1 MEILKKQKGDCFSC
15 CKQIKTDRGMSVQIE
30 KMEMRMKKLWNDKKS
45 EGTGQIKDTKKI
57 FGKKKTN
64 KKEDVR
70 KENVKKDDEIFT
82 QQEMIREESDRV
94 IQGSEETKD
103 DEKTSLKNSDKKD
116 KRFVLRK
123 NKADKKQT
131 KNTNKKEVQ
140 KKEASFRGKKDRK
153 SNTVKNRL
161 MGQKTATKPKRKLRI
176 FNFSRRL
183 LAMSFLPM
191 IFTCIIVTSISSHTL
206 KSAME
211 SELENAMRIAAIS
224 IEETY
229 TNLYKGDYSQSLNGA
244 IKKGD
249 VEISGNYDLVDAM
262 SKETSFDITM
272 MFGNMRLLTTVKNE
286 SKARANG
293 TSTDEKVYARV
304 EKGEKVF
311 LRDFPVEDK
320 ICYVYYEPLK
330 NSDGSVFG
338 AVEVAEECSKVQK
351 TINKQVQQL
360 VLLSVL
366 IVIAVCAISLL
377 VSRRMVQKMMRIK
390 RFLDRIIEGKLDH
403 KVHQKTL
410 RSNDEIGDIY
420 RSCVE
425 LQETFRKMVGGI
437 KESGDSL
444 KISADELSDTAQRNT
459 AMAFEVRQSV
469 IAISERAKDQAE
481 STEDALGSVDTIN
494 VQMEQIL
501 VEVEAM
507 ARKAEEMSQ
516 KEKESEE
523 IIMDLSVSSDDTK
536 TSVLKAT
543 DQIALMYDAVNDIH
557 KAVELIQSI
566 ADETDLLSINAN
578 IEAARA
584 GEAGKGFAVVAD
596 QINKL
601 AIQSNHSS
609 MDIQKMLERV
619 TQITQSMV
627 DVMHEVSSNMDVQQ
641 EKLVMTRNA
650 YQVIADGVEQSRT
663 NMGNIRQKVVVLN
676 TSGADISDA
685 IGELSRSA
693 DDNAKTAADTMQTV
707 NDMSATMQQVQ
718 SSSKELM
725 TTAAELQET
734 LGSFR
739 M

>member
-1 MEILKKQKGDCFSC
+1 MSVRRKEMEKRMRKIWNNKKSENTDQPKKTKKLFGKKNDTKKAKTEVKTDIQEYEDIGETKRAVWESKTEKEDSEVIEESETEKENKENKVKTKKRITIKKNKAAKAEKKADKEPGQNIKRAKTGMIKSIVKSKKDNSQGRHQKILKKQKDTT
-15 CKQIKTDRGMSVQIE
+15 KQ
-30 KMEMRMKKLWNDKKS
+30 
-45 EGTGQIKDTKKI
+45 
-57 FGKKKTN
+57 
-64 KKEDVR
+64 
-70 KENVKKDDEIFT
+70 
-82 QQEMIREESDRV
+82 
-94 IQGSEETKD
+94 
-103 DEKTSLKNSDKKD
+103 
-116 KRFVLRK
+116 
-123 NKADKKQT
+123 
-131 KNTNKKEVQ
+131 
-140 KKEASFRGKKDRK
+140 
-153 SNTVKNRL
+153 
-161 MGQKTATKPKRKLRI
+161 KRKIRI

-191 IFTCIIVTSISSHTL
+191 IITCIIVTSISSHTL

-211 SELENAMRIAAIS
+211 SELKNAMRIAAVS

-229 TNLYKGDYSQSLNGA
+229 TNLYKGDYTQSLNGA

-262 SKETSFDITM
+262 GKKTSFDITM

-286 SKARANG
+286 SRARANG
-293 TSTDEKVYARV
+293 TSTDDKVYAKV
-304 EKGEKVF
+304 EKGQRVF
-311 LRDFPVEDK
+311 LSDFPVEDK

-338 AVEVAEECSKVQK
+338 AVEVAEECDKVQT
-351 TINKQVQQL
+351 TINKQVRQL
-360 VLLSVL
+360 VLLSIL
-366 IVIAVCAISLL
+366 IVVAVCAISLL
-377 VSRRMVQKMMRIK
+377 SSRQTVQKMLRIK

-410 RSNDEIGDIY
+410 KSNDEIGDIY

-437 KESGDSL
+437 KESSDSL
-444 KISADELSDTAQRNT
+444 KVSADELSDTAQKNT
-459 AMAFEVRQSV
+459 SMALKVHQSV
-469 IAISERAKDQAE
+469 LTISERAKDQAE

-507 ARKAEEMSQ
+507 AKKAEEMSR

-523 IIMDLSVSSDDTK
+523 IIAELSLSSDDTK

-543 DQIALMYDAVNDIH
+543 DQITLMYDAVNDIH

-601 AIQSNHSS
+601 AIQSNNSS

-627 DVMHEVSSNMDVQQ
+627 DVMNEVCSNMDVQQ
-641 EKLVMTRNA
+641 EKLVMTREV

-663 NMGNIRQKVVVLN
+663 NMGNIREKVVVLN
-676 TSGADISDA
+676 ASGSDISDA
-685 IGELSRSA
+685 VGELSSSA
-693 DDNAKTAADTMQTV
+693 DDNAQTASDTMGVV
-707 NDMSATMQQVQ
+707 NDMNATMQQVQ
-718 SSSKELM
+718 SSSEELM

-734 LGSFR
+734 LGRFR

>member
-1 MEILKKQKGDCFSC
+1 MEKRMRKIWNNKKLENTDQPKKTKKLFGKKNDTKKAKTEVKTDIQEYEDIGETKRAVWESKTEKEDSEVIEESETEKENKENKVKTKKRITIKKNKAAKAEKKADKEPGQNIKRAKTGMIKSIVKSKKDNSQGRHQKILKKQKDTT
-15 CKQIKTDRGMSVQIE
+15 KQ
-30 KMEMRMKKLWNDKKS
+30 
-45 EGTGQIKDTKKI
+45 
-57 FGKKKTN
+57 
-64 KKEDVR
+64 
-70 KENVKKDDEIFT
+70 
-82 QQEMIREESDRV
+82 
-94 IQGSEETKD
+94 
-103 DEKTSLKNSDKKD
+103 
-116 KRFVLRK
+116 
-123 NKADKKQT
+123 
-131 KNTNKKEVQ
+131 
-140 KKEASFRGKKDRK
+140 
-153 SNTVKNRL
+153 
-161 MGQKTATKPKRKLRI
+161 KRKIRI

-183 LAMSFLPM
+183 LAMSFMPM
-191 IFTCIIVTSISSHTL
+191 IITCIIVTSISSHTL

-211 SELENAMRIAAIS
+211 SELKNAMRIAAAS

-229 TNLYKGDYSQSLNGA
+229 TNLYKGDYTQSLNGA

-262 SKETSFDITM
+262 GKKTSFDITM

-286 SKARANG
+286 SRARANG
-293 TSTDEKVYARV
+293 TSTDDKVYAKV
-304 EKGEKVF
+304 EKGQRVF
-311 LRDFPVEDK
+311 LSDFPVEDK

-338 AVEVAEECSKVQK
+338 AVEVAEECDKVQK
-351 TINKQVQQL
+351 TINKQVRQL
-360 VLLSVL
+360 VLLSIL
-366 IVIAVCAISLL
+366 IVVTVCAISLL
-377 VSRRMVQKMMRIK
+377 SSRQMVQKMLRIK

-437 KESGDSL
+437 KESSDSL
-444 KISADELSDTAQRNT
+444 KVSADELSDTAQKNT
-459 AMAFEVRQSV
+459 SMALKVHQSV
-469 IAISERAKDQAE
+469 LTISERAKDQAE

-507 ARKAEEMSQ
+507 AKKAEEMSR

-523 IIMDLSVSSDDTK
+523 IIAELSLSSDDTK

-543 DQIALMYDAVNDIH
+543 DQITLMYDAVNDIH
-557 KAVELIQSI
+557 KAVELIRSI

-601 AIQSNHSS
+601 AIQSNNSS

-627 DVMHEVSSNMDVQQ
+627 DVMNEVCSNMDVQQ
-641 EKLVMTRNA
+641 EKLVMTREA

-663 NMGNIRQKVVVLN
+663 NMGNIREKVVVLN
-676 TSGADISDA
+676 ASGSDISDSV
-685 IGELSRSA
+685 GELSSSA
-693 DDNAKTAADTMQTV
+693 DDNAQTASDTMSVV
-707 NDMSATMQQVQ
+707 NDMNATMQQVQ
-718 SSSKELM
+718 SSSEELM

-734 LGSFR
+734 LGRFR

>member
-1 MEILKKQKGDCFSC
+1 MSVRRKEMEKRMRKIWNNKKSENTDQPKKTKKLFGKKNDTKKAKTEVKTDIQEYEDIGETKRAVWESKTEKEDSEVIEESEPEKENKENKVKTKKRITIKKNKAAKAEKKADKEPGQNIKRAKTGMIKSIVNSKKDNSQGRHQKILKKQKDTT
-15 CKQIKTDRGMSVQIE
+15 KQ
-30 KMEMRMKKLWNDKKS
+30 
-45 EGTGQIKDTKKI
+45 
-57 FGKKKTN
+57 
-64 KKEDVR
+64 
-70 KENVKKDDEIFT
+70 
-82 QQEMIREESDRV
+82 
-94 IQGSEETKD
+94 
-103 DEKTSLKNSDKKD
+103 
-116 KRFVLRK
+116 
-123 NKADKKQT
+123 
-131 KNTNKKEVQ
+131 
-140 KKEASFRGKKDRK
+140 
-153 SNTVKNRL
+153 
-161 MGQKTATKPKRKLRI
+161 KRKIRI

-191 IFTCIIVTSISSHTL
+191 IITCIIVTSISSHTL

-211 SELENAMRIAAIS
+211 SELKNAMRIAAVS

-229 TNLYKGDYSQSLNGA
+229 TNLYKGDYTQSLNGA

-262 SKETSFDITM
+262 GKKTSFDITM

-286 SKARANG
+286 SRARANG
-293 TSTDEKVYARV
+293 TSTDDKVYAKV
-304 EKGEKVF
+304 EKGQRVF
-311 LRDFPVEDK
+311 LSDFPVEDK

-338 AVEVAEECSKVQK
+338 AVEVAEECDKVQT
-351 TINKQVQQL
+351 TINKQVRQL
-360 VLLSVL
+360 VLLSIL
-366 IVIAVCAISLL
+366 IVVAVCAISLL
-377 VSRRMVQKMMRIK
+377 SSRQTVQKMLRIK

-437 KESGDSL
+437 KESSDSL
-444 KISADELSDTAQRNT
+444 KVSADELSDTAQKNT
-459 AMAFEVRQSV
+459 SMALKVHQSV
-469 IAISERAKDQAE
+469 LTISERAKDQAE

-507 ARKAEEMSQ
+507 AKKAEEMSR

-523 IIMDLSVSSDDTK
+523 IIAELSLSSDDTK

-543 DQIALMYDAVNDIH
+543 DQITLMYDAVNDIH

-601 AIQSNHSS
+601 AIQSNNSS

-627 DVMHEVSSNMDVQQ
+627 DVMNEVCSNMDVQQ
-641 EKLVMTRNA
+641 EKLVMTREV

-663 NMGNIRQKVVVLN
+663 NMGNIREKVVVLN
-676 TSGADISDA
+676 ASGSDISDA
-685 IGELSRSA
+685 VGELSSSA
-693 DDNAKTAADTMQTV
+693 DDNAQTASDTMGVV
-707 NDMSATMQQVQ
+707 NDMNATMQQVQ
-718 SSSKELM
+718 SSSEELM

-734 LGSFR
+734 LGRFR

>member
-1 MEILKKQKGDCFSC
+1 MEKRMRKIWNNKKSENTDQPKKTKKLFGKKNDTKKAKTEVKTDIQEYEDIGETKRAVWESKTEKEDSEVIEESETEKENKENKVKTKKRITIKKNKAAKAEKKADKEPGQNIKRAKTGMLKSIVKSKKDNSQGRHQKILKKQKDTT
-15 CKQIKTDRGMSVQIE
+15 KQ
-30 KMEMRMKKLWNDKKS
+30 
-45 EGTGQIKDTKKI
+45 
-57 FGKKKTN
+57 
-64 KKEDVR
+64 
-70 KENVKKDDEIFT
+70 
-82 QQEMIREESDRV
+82 
-94 IQGSEETKD
+94 
-103 DEKTSLKNSDKKD
+103 
-116 KRFVLRK
+116 
-123 NKADKKQT
+123 
-131 KNTNKKEVQ
+131 
-140 KKEASFRGKKDRK
+140 
-153 SNTVKNRL
+153 
-161 MGQKTATKPKRKLRI
+161 KRKIRI

-191 IFTCIIVTSISSHTL
+191 IITCIIVTSISSHTL

-211 SELENAMRIAAIS
+211 SELKNAMRIAAVS

-229 TNLYKGDYSQSLNGA
+229 TNLYKGDYTQSLNGA

-262 SKETSFDITM
+262 GKKTSFDITM

-286 SKARANG
+286 SRARANG
-293 TSTDEKVYARV
+293 TSTDDKVYAKV
-304 EKGEKVF
+304 EKGQRVF
-311 LRDFPVEDK
+311 LSDFPVEDK

-338 AVEVAEECSKVQK
+338 AVEVAEECDKVQT
-351 TINKQVQQL
+351 TINKQVRQL
-360 VLLSVL
+360 VLLSIL
-366 IVIAVCAISLL
+366 IVVAVCAISLL
-377 VSRRMVQKMMRIK
+377 SSRQTVQKMLRIK

-437 KESGDSL
+437 KESSDSL
-444 KISADELSDTAQRNT
+444 KVSADELSDTAQKNT
-459 AMAFEVRQSV
+459 SMALKVHQSV
-469 IAISERAKDQAE
+469 LTISERAKDQAE

-507 ARKAEEMSQ
+507 AKKAEEMSR

-523 IIMDLSVSSDDTK
+523 IIAELSLSSDDTK

-543 DQIALMYDAVNDIH
+543 DQITLMYDAVNDIH
-557 KAVELIQSI
+557 KAVELIRSI

-601 AIQSNHSS
+601 AIQSNNSS

-627 DVMHEVSSNMDVQQ
+627 DVMNEVCSNMDVQQ
-641 EKLVMTRNA
+641 EKLVMTREA

-663 NMGNIRQKVVVLN
+663 NMGNIREKVVVLN
-676 TSGADISDA
+676 ASGSDISDA
-685 IGELSRSA
+685 VGELSSSA
-693 DDNAKTAADTMQTV
+693 DDNAQTASDTMGVV
-707 NDMSATMQQVQ
+707 NDMNATMQQVQ
-718 SSSKELM
+718 SSSEELM

-734 LGSFR
+734 LGRFR

>member
-1 MEILKKQKGDCFSC
+1 MSVRRKEMEKRMRKIWNNKKSENTDQPKKTKKLFGKKNDTKKAKTEVKTDIQEYEDIGETKRAVWESKTEKEDSEVIEESETEKENKENKVKTKKRITIKKNKTAKAEKKADKEPGQNIKRAKTGMIKSIVKSKKDNSQGRHQKILKKQKDTT
-15 CKQIKTDRGMSVQIE
+15 KQ
-30 KMEMRMKKLWNDKKS
+30 
-45 EGTGQIKDTKKI
+45 
-57 FGKKKTN
+57 
-64 KKEDVR
+64 
-70 KENVKKDDEIFT
+70 
-82 QQEMIREESDRV
+82 
-94 IQGSEETKD
+94 
-103 DEKTSLKNSDKKD
+103 
-116 KRFVLRK
+116 
-123 NKADKKQT
+123 
-131 KNTNKKEVQ
+131 
-140 KKEASFRGKKDRK
+140 
-153 SNTVKNRL
+153 
-161 MGQKTATKPKRKLRI
+161 KRKIRI

-191 IFTCIIVTSISSHTL
+191 IITCIIVTSISSHTL

-211 SELENAMRIAAIS
+211 SELKNAMRIAAVS

-229 TNLYKGDYSQSLNGA
+229 TNLYKGDYTQSLNGA

-262 SKETSFDITM
+262 GKKTSFDITM

-286 SKARANG
+286 SRARANG
-293 TSTDEKVYARV
+293 TSTDDKVYAKV
-304 EKGEKVF
+304 EKGQRVF
-311 LRDFPVEDK
+311 LSDFPVEDK

-338 AVEVAEECSKVQK
+338 AVEVAEECDKVQT
-351 TINKQVQQL
+351 TINKQVRQL
-360 VLLSVL
+360 VLLSIL
-366 IVIAVCAISLL
+366 IVVAVCAISLL
-377 VSRRMVQKMMRIK
+377 SSRQTVQKMLRIK

-437 KESGDSL
+437 KESSDSL
-444 KISADELSDTAQRNT
+444 KVSADELSDTAQKNT
-459 AMAFEVRQSV
+459 SMALKVHQSV
-469 IAISERAKDQAE
+469 LTISERAKDQAE

-507 ARKAEEMSQ
+507 AKKAEEMSR

-523 IIMDLSVSSDDTK
+523 IIAELSLSSDDTK

-543 DQIALMYDAVNDIH
+543 GQITLMYDAVNDIH

-601 AIQSNHSS
+601 AIQSNNSS

-627 DVMHEVSSNMDVQQ
+627 DVMNEVCSNMDVQQ
-641 EKLVMTRNA
+641 EKLVMTREA
-650 YQVIADGVEQSRT
+650 YQIIADGVEQSRT
-663 NMGNIRQKVVVLN
+663 NMGNIREKVVVLN
-676 TSGADISDA
+676 ASGSDISDA
-685 IGELSRSA
+685 VGELSSSA
-693 DDNAKTAADTMQTV
+693 DDNAKTASDTMGVV
-707 NDMSATMQQVQ
+707 NDMNATMQQVQ
-718 SSSKELM
+718 SSSEELM

-734 LGSFR
+734 LGRFR

>member
-1 MEILKKQKGDCFSC
+1 MEKRMRKIWNNKKSENTDQPKKTKKLFGKKNDTKKAKTEVKTDIQEYEDIGETKRAVWESKTEKEDSEVIEESETEKENKENKVKTKKRITIKKNKTAKAEKKADKEPGQNIKRAKTGMIKSIVKSKKDNSQGRHQKILKKQKDTT
-15 CKQIKTDRGMSVQIE
+15 KQ
-30 KMEMRMKKLWNDKKS
+30 
-45 EGTGQIKDTKKI
+45 
-57 FGKKKTN
+57 
-64 KKEDVR
+64 
-70 KENVKKDDEIFT
+70 
-82 QQEMIREESDRV
+82 
-94 IQGSEETKD
+94 
-103 DEKTSLKNSDKKD
+103 
-116 KRFVLRK
+116 
-123 NKADKKQT
+123 
-131 KNTNKKEVQ
+131 
-140 KKEASFRGKKDRK
+140 
-153 SNTVKNRL
+153 
-161 MGQKTATKPKRKLRI
+161 KRKIRI

-191 IFTCIIVTSISSHTL
+191 IITCIIVTSISSHTL

-211 SELENAMRIAAIS
+211 SELKNAMRIAAVS

-229 TNLYKGDYSQSLNGA
+229 TNLYKGDYTQSLNGA

-262 SKETSFDITM
+262 GKKTSFDITM

-286 SKARANG
+286 SRARANG
-293 TSTDEKVYARV
+293 TSTDDKVYAKV
-304 EKGEKVF
+304 EKGQRVF
-311 LRDFPVEDK
+311 LSDFPVEDK

-338 AVEVAEECSKVQK
+338 AVEVAEECDKVQT
-351 TINKQVQQL
+351 TINKQVRQL
-360 VLLSVL
+360 VLLSIL
-366 IVIAVCAISLL
+366 IVVAVCAISLL
-377 VSRRMVQKMMRIK
+377 SSRQTVQKMLRIK

-437 KESGDSL
+437 KESSDSL
-444 KISADELSDTAQRNT
+444 KVSADELSDTAQKNT
-459 AMAFEVRQSV
+459 SMALKVHQSV
-469 IAISERAKDQAE
+469 LTISERAKDQAE

-507 ARKAEEMSQ
+507 AKKAEEMSR

-523 IIMDLSVSSDDTK
+523 IIAELSLSSDDTK

-543 DQIALMYDAVNDIH
+543 GQITLMYDAVNDIH

-601 AIQSNHSS
+601 AIQSNNSS

-627 DVMHEVSSNMDVQQ
+627 DVMNEVCSNMDVQQ
-641 EKLVMTRNA
+641 EKLVMTREA
-650 YQVIADGVEQSRT
+650 YQIIADGVEQSRT
-663 NMGNIRQKVVVLN
+663 NMGNIREKVVVLN
-676 TSGADISDA
+676 ASGSDISDA
-685 IGELSRSA
+685 VGELSSSA
-693 DDNAKTAADTMQTV
+693 DDNAQTASDTMSVV
-707 NDMSATMQQVQ
+707 NDMNATMQQVQ
-718 SSSKELM
+718 SSSEELM

-734 LGSFR
+734 LGKFR

>member
-1 MEILKKQKGDCFSC
+1 MGTSVRRKEMEKRMRKIWNNKKSENTDQPKKTKKLFGKKNDTKKAKTEVKTDIQKYEDIGETKRAVWESKTEKEDSEVIEESETEKENKENKVKTKKRITIKKNKDAKAEKKADKEPGQNIKRAKTGMIKSIVKSKKDNSQGRHQKILKKQKDTT
-15 CKQIKTDRGMSVQIE
+15 KQ
-30 KMEMRMKKLWNDKKS
+30 
-45 EGTGQIKDTKKI
+45 
-57 FGKKKTN
+57 
-64 KKEDVR
+64 
-70 KENVKKDDEIFT
+70 
-82 QQEMIREESDRV
+82 
-94 IQGSEETKD
+94 
-103 DEKTSLKNSDKKD
+103 
-116 KRFVLRK
+116 
-123 NKADKKQT
+123 
-131 KNTNKKEVQ
+131 
-140 KKEASFRGKKDRK
+140 
-153 SNTVKNRL
+153 
-161 MGQKTATKPKRKLRI
+161 KRKIRI

-191 IFTCIIVTSISSHTL
+191 IITCIIVTSISSHTL

-211 SELENAMRIAAIS
+211 SELKNAMRIAAAS

-229 TNLYKGDYSQSLNGA
+229 TNLYKGDYTQSLNGA

-262 SKETSFDITM
+262 GKKTSFDITM

-286 SKARANG
+286 SRARANG
-293 TSTDEKVYARV
+293 TSTDDKVYAKV
-304 EKGEKVF
+304 EKGQRVF
-311 LRDFPVEDK
+311 LSDFPVEDK

-338 AVEVAEECSKVQK
+338 AVEVAEECDKVQK
-351 TINKQVQQL
+351 TINKQVRQL
-360 VLLSVL
+360 VLLSIL
-366 IVIAVCAISLL
+366 IVVTVCAISLL
-377 VSRRMVQKMMRIK
+377 SARQMVQKMLRIK

-437 KESGDSL
+437 KESSDSL
-444 KISADELSDTAQRNT
+444 KVSADELSDTAQKNT
-459 AMAFEVRQSV
+459 SMALKVHQSV
-469 IAISERAKDQAE
+469 LTISERAKDQAE

-507 ARKAEEMSQ
+507 AKKAEEMSR

-523 IIMDLSVSSDDTK
+523 IIAELSLSSDDTK

-543 DQIALMYDAVNDIH
+543 DQITLMYDAVNDIH

-601 AIQSNHSS
+601 AIQSNNSS

-627 DVMHEVSSNMDVQQ
+627 DVMNEVCSNMDVQQ
-641 EKLVMTRNA
+641 EKLVMTREA

-663 NMGNIRQKVVVLN
+663 NMGNIREKVVVLN
-676 TSGADISDA
+676 ASGSDISDSV
-685 IGELSRSA
+685 GELSSSA
-693 DDNAKTAADTMQTV
+693 DDNAQTASDTMSVV
-707 NDMSATMQQVQ
+707 NDMNATMQQVQ
-718 SSSKELM
+718 SSSEELM

-734 LGSFR
+734 LGRFR

>member
-1 MEILKKQKGDCFSC
+1 MEKRMRKIWNNKKSENTDQPKKLFGKKNDTKKAKTEVKTDIQEYEDIGETKRAVWESKTEKEDSEVIEESETEKENKENKVKTKKRITIKKNKAAKAEKKADKEPGQNIKRAKTGMIKSIVKSKKDNSQGRHQKILKKQKDTT
-15 CKQIKTDRGMSVQIE
+15 KQ
-30 KMEMRMKKLWNDKKS
+30 
-45 EGTGQIKDTKKI
+45 
-57 FGKKKTN
+57 
-64 KKEDVR
+64 
-70 KENVKKDDEIFT
+70 
-82 QQEMIREESDRV
+82 
-94 IQGSEETKD
+94 
-103 DEKTSLKNSDKKD
+103 
-116 KRFVLRK
+116 
-123 NKADKKQT
+123 
-131 KNTNKKEVQ
+131 
-140 KKEASFRGKKDRK
+140 
-153 SNTVKNRL
+153 
-161 MGQKTATKPKRKLRI
+161 KRKIRI

-191 IFTCIIVTSISSHTL
+191 IITCIIVTSISSHTL

-211 SELENAMRIAAIS
+211 SELKNAMRIAAVS

-229 TNLYKGDYSQSLNGA
+229 TNLYKGDYTQSLNGA

-262 SKETSFDITM
+262 GKKTSFDITM

-286 SKARANG
+286 SRARANG
-293 TSTDEKVYARV
+293 TSTDDKVYAKV
-304 EKGEKVF
+304 EKGQRVF
-311 LRDFPVEDK
+311 LSDFPVEDK

-338 AVEVAEECSKVQK
+338 AVEVAEECDKVQT
-351 TINKQVQQL
+351 TINKQVRQL
-360 VLLSVL
+360 VLLSIL
-366 IVIAVCAISLL
+366 IVVAVCAISLL
-377 VSRRMVQKMMRIK
+377 SSRQTVQKMLRIK

-437 KESGDSL
+437 KESSDSL
-444 KISADELSDTAQRNT
+444 KVSADELSDTAQKNT
-459 AMAFEVRQSV
+459 SMALKVHQSV
-469 IAISERAKDQAE
+469 LTISERAKDQAE

-507 ARKAEEMSQ
+507 AKKAEEMSR

-523 IIMDLSVSSDDTK
+523 IIAELSLSSDDTK

-543 DQIALMYDAVNDIH
+543 DQITLMYDAVNDIH

-601 AIQSNHSS
+601 AIQSNNSS

-627 DVMHEVSSNMDVQQ
+627 DVMNEVCSNMDVQQ
-641 EKLVMTRNA
+641 EKLVMTREV

-663 NMGNIRQKVVVLN
+663 NMGNIREKVVVLN
-676 TSGADISDA
+676 ASGSDISDA
-685 IGELSRSA
+685 VGELSSSA
-693 DDNAKTAADTMQTV
+693 DDNAQTASDTMGVV
-707 NDMSATMQQVQ
+707 NDMNATMQQVQ
-718 SSSKELM
+718 SSSEELM

-734 LGSFR
+734 LGRFR

>member
-1 MEILKKQKGDCFSC
+1 MEKRMRKIWNNKKSENTDQPKKTKKLFGKKNDTKKAKTEVKTDIQECEDIGETKRAVWESKTEKEDSEVIEERETEKENKENKVKTKKRITVKKNKAAKAEKKADKEPGQNIKRAKTGMIKSIVKSKKDNSQGRHQKILKKQKDTT
-15 CKQIKTDRGMSVQIE
+15 KQ
-30 KMEMRMKKLWNDKKS
+30 
-45 EGTGQIKDTKKI
+45 
-57 FGKKKTN
+57 
-64 KKEDVR
+64 
-70 KENVKKDDEIFT
+70 
-82 QQEMIREESDRV
+82 
-94 IQGSEETKD
+94 
-103 DEKTSLKNSDKKD
+103 
-116 KRFVLRK
+116 
-123 NKADKKQT
+123 
-131 KNTNKKEVQ
+131 
-140 KKEASFRGKKDRK
+140 
-153 SNTVKNRL
+153 
-161 MGQKTATKPKRKLRI
+161 KRKIRI

-191 IFTCIIVTSISSHTL
+191 IITCIIVTSISSHTL

-211 SELENAMRIAAIS
+211 SELKNAMRIAAAS

-229 TNLYKGDYSQSLNGA
+229 TNLYKGDYTQSLNGA

-262 SKETSFDITM
+262 GKKTSFDITM

-286 SKARANG
+286 SRARANG
-293 TSTDEKVYARV
+293 TSTDDKVYAKV
-304 EKGEKVF
+304 EKGQRVF
-311 LRDFPVEDK
+311 LSDFPVEDK

-338 AVEVAEECSKVQK
+338 AVEVAEECDKVQK
-351 TINKQVQQL
+351 TINKQVRQL
-360 VLLSVL
+360 VLLSIL
-366 IVIAVCAISLL
+366 IVVTVCAISLL
-377 VSRRMVQKMMRIK
+377 SSRQMVQKMLRIK

-437 KESGDSL
+437 KESSDSL
-444 KISADELSDTAQRNT
+444 KVSADELSDTAQKNT
-459 AMAFEVRQSV
+459 SMALKVHQSV
-469 IAISERAKDQAE
+469 LTISERAKDQAE

-507 ARKAEEMSQ
+507 AKKAEEMSR

-523 IIMDLSVSSDDTK
+523 IIAELSLSSDDTK

-543 DQIALMYDAVNDIH
+543 DQITLMYDAVNDIH
-557 KAVELIQSI
+557 KAVELIRSI

-601 AIQSNHSS
+601 AIQSNNSS

-627 DVMHEVSSNMDVQQ
+627 DVMNEVCSNMDVQQ
-641 EKLVMTRNA
+641 EKLVMTREA

-663 NMGNIRQKVVVLN
+663 NMGNIREKVVVLN
-676 TSGADISDA
+676 ASGSDISDSV
-685 IGELSRSA
+685 GELSSSA
-693 DDNAKTAADTMQTV
+693 DDNAQTASDTMSVV
-707 NDMSATMQQVQ
+707 NDMNATMQQVQ
-718 SSSKELM
+718 SSSEELM

-734 LGSFR
+734 LGRFR

>member
-1 MEILKKQKGDCFSC
+1 MEKRMRKIWNNKKSENTDQPKKTKKLFGKKNDTKKAKTEVKTDIQEYEDIGETKRAVWESKTEKEDSEVIEESETEKENKENKVKTKKRITIKKNKAAKAEKKADKEPGQNIKRAKTGMIKSIVKSKKDNSQGRHQKILKKQKDTT
-15 CKQIKTDRGMSVQIE
+15 KQ
-30 KMEMRMKKLWNDKKS
+30 
-45 EGTGQIKDTKKI
+45 
-57 FGKKKTN
+57 
-64 KKEDVR
+64 
-70 KENVKKDDEIFT
+70 
-82 QQEMIREESDRV
+82 
-94 IQGSEETKD
+94 
-103 DEKTSLKNSDKKD
+103 
-116 KRFVLRK
+116 
-123 NKADKKQT
+123 
-131 KNTNKKEVQ
+131 
-140 KKEASFRGKKDRK
+140 
-153 SNTVKNRL
+153 
-161 MGQKTATKPKRKLRI
+161 KRKIRI

-191 IFTCIIVTSISSHTL
+191 IITCIIVTSISSHTL

-211 SELENAMRIAAIS
+211 SELKNAMRIAAVS

-229 TNLYKGDYSQSLNGA
+229 TNLYKGDYTQSLNGA

-262 SKETSFDITM
+262 GKKTSFDITM

-286 SKARANG
+286 SRARANG
-293 TSTDEKVYARV
+293 TSTDDKVYAKV
-304 EKGEKVF
+304 EKGQRVF
-311 LRDFPVEDK
+311 LSDFPVEDK

-338 AVEVAEECSKVQK
+338 AVEVAEECDKVQK
-351 TINKQVQQL
+351 TINKQVRQL
-360 VLLSVL
+360 VLLSIL
-366 IVIAVCAISLL
+366 IVVTVCAISLL
-377 VSRRMVQKMMRIK
+377 SSRQMVQKMLRIK

-437 KESGDSL
+437 KESSDSL
-444 KISADELSDTAQRNT
+444 KVSADELSDTAQKNT
-459 AMAFEVRQSV
+459 SMALKVHQSV
-469 IAISERAKDQAE
+469 LTISERAKDQAE

-507 ARKAEEMSQ
+507 AKKAEEMSR

-523 IIMDLSVSSDDTK
+523 IIAELSLSSDDTK

-543 DQIALMYDAVNDIH
+543 DQITLMYDAVNDIH
-557 KAVELIQSI
+557 KAVELIRSI

-601 AIQSNHSS
+601 AIQSDNSS

-627 DVMHEVSSNMDVQQ
+627 DVMNEVCSNMDVQQ
-641 EKLVMTRNA
+641 EKLVMTREA

-663 NMGNIRQKVVVLN
+663 NMGNIRKKVVVLN
-676 TSGADISDA
+676 ASGSDISDA
-685 IGELSRSA
+685 VGELSSSA
-693 DDNAKTAADTMQTV
+693 DDNAQTASDTMSVV
-707 NDMSATMQQVQ
+707 NDMNATMQQVQ
-718 SSSKELM
+718 SSSEELM

-734 LGSFR
+734 LGRFR

>member
-1 MEILKKQKGDCFSC
+1 MEKLMRKIWNNKKSENTDQPKKTKKLFGKKNDTKKAKTEVKTDIQEYEDIGETKRAVWESKTEKEDSGVIEESETEKENKENKVKTKKRITIKKNKAAKAEKKADKEPGQNIKRAKTGMIKSIVKSKKDNSQGRHQKILKKQKDTT
-15 CKQIKTDRGMSVQIE
+15 KQ
-30 KMEMRMKKLWNDKKS
+30 
-45 EGTGQIKDTKKI
+45 
-57 FGKKKTN
+57 
-64 KKEDVR
+64 
-70 KENVKKDDEIFT
+70 
-82 QQEMIREESDRV
+82 
-94 IQGSEETKD
+94 
-103 DEKTSLKNSDKKD
+103 
-116 KRFVLRK
+116 
-123 NKADKKQT
+123 
-131 KNTNKKEVQ
+131 
-140 KKEASFRGKKDRK
+140 
-153 SNTVKNRL
+153 
-161 MGQKTATKPKRKLRI
+161 KRKIRI

-191 IFTCIIVTSISSHTL
+191 IITCIIVTSISSHTL

-211 SELENAMRIAAIS
+211 SELKNAMRIAAVS

-229 TNLYKGDYSQSLNGA
+229 TNLYKGDYTQSLNGA

-262 SKETSFDITM
+262 GKKTSFDITM

-286 SKARANG
+286 SRARANG
-293 TSTDEKVYARV
+293 TSTDDKVYAKV
-304 EKGEKVF
+304 EKGQRVF
-311 LRDFPVEDK
+311 LSDFPVEDK

-338 AVEVAEECSKVQK
+338 AVEVAEECDKVQK
-351 TINKQVQQL
+351 TINKQVRQL
-360 VLLSVL
+360 VLLSIL
-366 IVIAVCAISLL
+366 IVVTVCAISLL
-377 VSRRMVQKMMRIK
+377 SSRQMVQKMLRIK

-437 KESGDSL
+437 KESSDSL
-444 KISADELSDTAQRNT
+444 KVSADELSDTAQKNT
-459 AMAFEVRQSV
+459 SMALKVHQSV
-469 IAISERAKDQAE
+469 LTISERAKDQAE

-507 ARKAEEMSQ
+507 AKKAEEMSR

-523 IIMDLSVSSDDTK
+523 IIAELSLSSDDTK

-543 DQIALMYDAVNDIH
+543 DQITLMYDAVNDIH
-557 KAVELIQSI
+557 KAVELIRSI

-601 AIQSNHSS
+601 AIQSNNSS

-627 DVMHEVSSNMDVQQ
+627 DVMNEVCSNMDVQQ
-641 EKLVMTRNA
+641 EKLVMTREA

-663 NMGNIRQKVVVLN
+663 NMGNIREKVVVLN
-676 TSGADISDA
+676 ASGSDISDSV
-685 IGELSRSA
+685 GELSSSA
-693 DDNAKTAADTMQTV
+693 DDNAQTASDTMSVV
-707 NDMSATMQQVQ
+707 NDMNATMQQVQ
-718 SSSKELM
+718 SSSEELM

-734 LGSFR
+734 LGRFR

>member
-1 MEILKKQKGDCFSC
+1 MEKRMRKIWNNKKSENTDQPKKTKKLFGKKNDTKKAKTEVKTDIQEYEDIGETKRAVWESKTEKEDSGVIEESETEKENKENKVKTKKRITIKKNKAAKAEKKADKEPGQNIKRAKTGMIKSIVKSKKDNSQGRHQKILKKQKDTT
-15 CKQIKTDRGMSVQIE
+15 KQ
-30 KMEMRMKKLWNDKKS
+30 
-45 EGTGQIKDTKKI
+45 
-57 FGKKKTN
+57 
-64 KKEDVR
+64 
-70 KENVKKDDEIFT
+70 
-82 QQEMIREESDRV
+82 
-94 IQGSEETKD
+94 
-103 DEKTSLKNSDKKD
+103 
-116 KRFVLRK
+116 
-123 NKADKKQT
+123 
-131 KNTNKKEVQ
+131 
-140 KKEASFRGKKDRK
+140 
-153 SNTVKNRL
+153 
-161 MGQKTATKPKRKLRI
+161 KRKIRI

-191 IFTCIIVTSISSHTL
+191 IITCIIVTSISSHTL

-211 SELENAMRIAAIS
+211 SELKNAMRIAAVS

-229 TNLYKGDYSQSLNGA
+229 TNLYKGDYTQSLNGA

-262 SKETSFDITM
+262 GKKTSFDITM

-286 SKARANG
+286 SRARANG
-293 TSTDEKVYARV
+293 TSTDDKVYAKV
-304 EKGEKVF
+304 EKGQRVF
-311 LRDFPVEDK
+311 LSDFPVEDK

-338 AVEVAEECSKVQK
+338 AVEVAEECDKVQK
-351 TINKQVQQL
+351 TINKQVRQL
-360 VLLSVL
+360 VLLSIL
-366 IVIAVCAISLL
+366 IVVTVCAISLL
-377 VSRRMVQKMMRIK
+377 SSRQMVQKMLRIK

-437 KESGDSL
+437 KESSDSL
-444 KISADELSDTAQRNT
+444 KVSADELSDTAQKNT
-459 AMAFEVRQSV
+459 SMALKVHQSV
-469 IAISERAKDQAE
+469 LTISERAKDQAE

-507 ARKAEEMSQ
+507 AKKAEEMSR

-523 IIMDLSVSSDDTK
+523 IIAELSLSSDDTK

-543 DQIALMYDAVNDIH
+543 DQITLMYDAVNDIH
-557 KAVELIQSI
+557 KAVELIRSI

-601 AIQSNHSS
+601 AIQSDNSS

-627 DVMHEVSSNMDVQQ
+627 DVMNEVCSNMDVQQ
-641 EKLVMTRNA
+641 EKLVMTREA

-663 NMGNIRQKVVVLN
+663 NMGNIRKKVVVLN
-676 TSGADISDA
+676 ASGSDISDVV
-685 IGELSRSA
+685 GELSSSA
-693 DDNAKTAADTMQTV
+693 DDNAQTASDTMSVV
-707 NDMSATMQQVQ
+707 NDMNATMQQVQ
-718 SSSKELM
+718 SSSEELM

-734 LGSFR
+734 LGRFR

>member
-1 MEILKKQKGDCFSC
+1 MWESKTEKEDSEVIEESETEKENKENKVKTKKRITIKKNKTAKAEKKADKEPGQNIKRAKTGMIKSIVKSKKDNSQGRHQKILKKQKDTT
-15 CKQIKTDRGMSVQIE
+15 KQ
-30 KMEMRMKKLWNDKKS
+30 
-45 EGTGQIKDTKKI
+45 
-57 FGKKKTN
+57 
-64 KKEDVR
+64 
-70 KENVKKDDEIFT
+70 
-82 QQEMIREESDRV
+82 
-94 IQGSEETKD
+94 
-103 DEKTSLKNSDKKD
+103 
-116 KRFVLRK
+116 
-123 NKADKKQT
+123 
-131 KNTNKKEVQ
+131 
-140 KKEASFRGKKDRK
+140 
-153 SNTVKNRL
+153 
-161 MGQKTATKPKRKLRI
+161 KRKIRI

-191 IFTCIIVTSISSHTL
+191 IITCIIVTSISSHTL

-211 SELENAMRIAAIS
+211 SELKNAMRIAAVS

-229 TNLYKGDYSQSLNGA
+229 TNLYKGDYTQSLNGA

-262 SKETSFDITM
+262 GKKTSFDITM

-286 SKARANG
+286 SRARANG
-293 TSTDEKVYARV
+293 TSTDDKVYAKV
-304 EKGEKVF
+304 EKGQRVF
-311 LRDFPVEDK
+311 LSDFPVEDK

-338 AVEVAEECSKVQK
+338 AVEVAEECDKVQT
-351 TINKQVQQL
+351 TINKQVRQL
-360 VLLSVL
+360 VLLSIL
-366 IVIAVCAISLL
+366 IVVAVCAISLL
-377 VSRRMVQKMMRIK
+377 SSRQTVQKMLRIK

-437 KESGDSL
+437 KESSDSL
-444 KISADELSDTAQRNT
+444 KVSADELSDTAQKNT
-459 AMAFEVRQSV
+459 SMALKVHQSV
-469 IAISERAKDQAE
+469 LTISERAKDQAE

-507 ARKAEEMSQ
+507 AKKAEEMSR

-523 IIMDLSVSSDDTK
+523 IIAELSLSSDDTK

-543 DQIALMYDAVNDIH
+543 DQITLMYDAVNDIH

-601 AIQSNHSS
+601 AIQSNNSS

-627 DVMHEVSSNMDVQQ
+627 DVMNEVCSNMDVQQ
-641 EKLVMTRNA
+641 EKLVMTREA
-650 YQVIADGVEQSRT
+650 YQIIADGVEQSRT
-663 NMGNIRQKVVVLN
+663 NMGNIREKVVVLN
-676 TSGADISDA
+676 ASGSDISDA
-685 IGELSRSA
+685 VGELSSSA
-693 DDNAKTAADTMQTV
+693 DDNAQTASDTMSVV
-707 NDMSATMQQVQ
+707 NDMNATMQQVQ
-718 SSSKELM
+718 SSSEELM

-734 LGSFR
+734 LGKFR

>member
-1 MEILKKQKGDCFSC
+1 MEKLMRKIWNNKKSENTDQPKKTKKLFGKKNDTKKAKTEVKTDIQEYEDIGETKRAVWESKTEKEDSGVIEESETEKENKENKVKTKKRITIKKNKAAKAEKKADKEPGQNIKRAKTGMIKSIVKSKKDNSQGRHQKILKKQKDTT
-15 CKQIKTDRGMSVQIE
+15 KQ
-30 KMEMRMKKLWNDKKS
+30 
-45 EGTGQIKDTKKI
+45 
-57 FGKKKTN
+57 
-64 KKEDVR
+64 
-70 KENVKKDDEIFT
+70 
-82 QQEMIREESDRV
+82 
-94 IQGSEETKD
+94 
-103 DEKTSLKNSDKKD
+103 
-116 KRFVLRK
+116 
-123 NKADKKQT
+123 
-131 KNTNKKEVQ
+131 
-140 KKEASFRGKKDRK
+140 
-153 SNTVKNRL
+153 
-161 MGQKTATKPKRKLRI
+161 KRKIRI

-191 IFTCIIVTSISSHTL
+191 IITCIIVTSISSHTL

-211 SELENAMRIAAIS
+211 SELKNAMRIAAVS

-229 TNLYKGDYSQSLNGA
+229 TNLYKGDYTQSLNGA

-262 SKETSFDITM
+262 GKKTSFDITM

-286 SKARANG
+286 SRARANG
-293 TSTDEKVYARV
+293 TSTDDKVYAKV
-304 EKGEKVF
+304 EKGQRVF
-311 LRDFPVEDK
+311 LSDFPVEDK

-338 AVEVAEECSKVQK
+338 AVEVAEECDKVQT
-351 TINKQVQQL
+351 TINKQVRQL
-360 VLLSVL
+360 VLLSIL
-366 IVIAVCAISLL
+366 IVVTVCAISLL
-377 VSRRMVQKMMRIK
+377 SSRQTVQKMLRIK

-437 KESGDSL
+437 KESSDSL
-444 KISADELSDTAQRNT
+444 KVSADELSDTAQKNT
-459 AMAFEVRQSV
+459 SMALKVHQSV
-469 IAISERAKDQAE
+469 LTISERAKDQAE

-507 ARKAEEMSQ
+507 AKKAEEMSR

-523 IIMDLSVSSDDTK
+523 IIAELSLSSDDTK

-543 DQIALMYDAVNDIH
+543 DQITLMYDAVNDIH

-601 AIQSNHSS
+601 AIQSNNSS

-627 DVMHEVSSNMDVQQ
+627 DVMNEVCSNMDVQQ
-641 EKLVMTRNA
+641 EKLVMTREA

-663 NMGNIRQKVVVLN
+663 NMGNIREKVVVLN
-676 TSGADISDA
+676 ASGSDISDA
-685 IGELSRSA
+685 VGELSSSA
-693 DDNAKTAADTMQTV
+693 DDNAQTASDTMGVV
-707 NDMSATMQQVQ
+707 NDMNATMQQVQ
-718 SSSKELM
+718 SSSEELM

-734 LGSFR
+734 LGRFR

>member
-1 MEILKKQKGDCFSC
+1 MWESKTEKEDSEVIEERETEKENKENKVKTKKRITIKKNKAAKAEKKADKEPGQNIKRAKTGMIKSIVKSKKDNSQGRHQKILKKQKDTT
-15 CKQIKTDRGMSVQIE
+15 KQ
-30 KMEMRMKKLWNDKKS
+30 
-45 EGTGQIKDTKKI
+45 
-57 FGKKKTN
+57 
-64 KKEDVR
+64 
-70 KENVKKDDEIFT
+70 
-82 QQEMIREESDRV
+82 
-94 IQGSEETKD
+94 
-103 DEKTSLKNSDKKD
+103 
-116 KRFVLRK
+116 
-123 NKADKKQT
+123 
-131 KNTNKKEVQ
+131 
-140 KKEASFRGKKDRK
+140 
-153 SNTVKNRL
+153 
-161 MGQKTATKPKRKLRI
+161 KRKIRI

-191 IFTCIIVTSISSHTL
+191 IITCIIVTSISSHTL

-211 SELENAMRIAAIS
+211 SELKNAMRIAAAS

-229 TNLYKGDYSQSLNGA
+229 TNLYKGDYTQSLNGA

-262 SKETSFDITM
+262 GKKTSFDITM

-286 SKARANG
+286 SRARANG
-293 TSTDEKVYARV
+293 TSTDDKVYAKV
-304 EKGEKVF
+304 EKGQRVF
-311 LRDFPVEDK
+311 LSDFPVEDK

-338 AVEVAEECSKVQK
+338 AVEVAEECDKVQK
-351 TINKQVQQL
+351 TINKQVRQL
-360 VLLSVL
+360 VLLSIL
-366 IVIAVCAISLL
+366 IVVTVCAISLL
-377 VSRRMVQKMMRIK
+377 SSRQMVQKMLRIK

-437 KESGDSL
+437 KESSDSL
-444 KISADELSDTAQRNT
+444 KVSADELSDTAQKNT
-459 AMAFEVRQSV
+459 SMALKVHQSV
-469 IAISERAKDQAE
+469 LTISERAKDQAE

-507 ARKAEEMSQ
+507 AKKAEEMSR

-523 IIMDLSVSSDDTK
+523 IIAELSLSSDDTK

-543 DQIALMYDAVNDIH
+543 DQITLMYDAVNDIH
-557 KAVELIQSI
+557 KAVELIRSI

-601 AIQSNHSS
+601 AIQSNNSS

-627 DVMHEVSSNMDVQQ
+627 DVMNEVCSNMDVQQ
-641 EKLVMTRNA
+641 EKLVMTREA

-663 NMGNIRQKVVVLN
+663 NMGNIREKVVVLN
-676 TSGADISDA
+676 ASGSDISDSV
-685 IGELSRSA
+685 GKLSSSA
-693 DDNAKTAADTMQTV
+693 DDNAQTASDTMSVV
-707 NDMSATMQQVQ
+707 NDMNATMQQVQ
-718 SSSKELM
+718 SSSEELM

-734 LGSFR
+734 LGRFR

>member
-1 MEILKKQKGDCFSC
+1 MEKRMRKIWNNKKSENTDQPKKTKKLFGKKNDTKKAKTEVKTDIQEYEDIGETKRTVWESKTEKEDSEVIEESETEKENKENNVKTEKRITIKKNKAAKAEKKADKEPGQNIKRAKTGMIKSIVKSKKDNSQGRHQKILKKQKDTT
-15 CKQIKTDRGMSVQIE
+15 KQ
-30 KMEMRMKKLWNDKKS
+30 
-45 EGTGQIKDTKKI
+45 
-57 FGKKKTN
+57 
-64 KKEDVR
+64 
-70 KENVKKDDEIFT
+70 
-82 QQEMIREESDRV
+82 
-94 IQGSEETKD
+94 
-103 DEKTSLKNSDKKD
+103 
-116 KRFVLRK
+116 
-123 NKADKKQT
+123 
-131 KNTNKKEVQ
+131 
-140 KKEASFRGKKDRK
+140 
-153 SNTVKNRL
+153 
-161 MGQKTATKPKRKLRI
+161 KRKIRI

-191 IFTCIIVTSISSHTL
+191 IITCIIVTSISSHTL

-211 SELENAMRIAAIS
+211 SELKNAMRIAAVS

-229 TNLYKGDYSQSLNGA
+229 TNLYKGDYTQSLNGA

-262 SKETSFDITM
+262 GKKTSFDITM

-286 SKARANG
+286 SRARANG
-293 TSTDEKVYARV
+293 TSTDDKVYAKV
-304 EKGEKVF
+304 EKGQRVF
-311 LRDFPVEDK
+311 LSDFPVEDK

-338 AVEVAEECSKVQK
+338 AVEVAEECDKVQT
-351 TINKQVQQL
+351 TINKQVRQL
-360 VLLSVL
+360 VLLSIL
-366 IVIAVCAISLL
+366 IVVTVCAISLL
-377 VSRRMVQKMMRIK
+377 SSRQMVQKMLRIK

-437 KESGDSL
+437 KESSDSL
-444 KISADELSDTAQRNT
+444 KVSADELSDTAQKNT
-459 AMAFEVRQSV
+459 SMALKVHQSV
-469 IAISERAKDQAE
+469 LTISERAKDQAE

-507 ARKAEEMSQ
+507 AKKAEEMSR

-523 IIMDLSVSSDDTK
+523 IIAELSLSSDDTK

-543 DQIALMYDAVNDIH
+543 DQITLMYDAVNDIH
-557 KAVELIQSI
+557 KAVELIRSI

-601 AIQSNHSS
+601 AIQSNNSS

-627 DVMHEVSSNMDVQQ
+627 DVMNEVCSNMDVQQ
-641 EKLVMTRNA
+641 EKLVMTREA

-663 NMGNIRQKVVVLN
+663 NMGNIREKVVVLN
-676 TSGADISDA
+676 ASGSDISDA
-685 IGELSRSA
+685 VGELSSSA
-693 DDNAKTAADTMQTV
+693 DDNAQTASDTMSVV
-707 NDMSATMQQVQ
+707 NDMNATMQQVQ
-718 SSSKELM
+718 SSSEELM

-734 LGSFR
+734 LGRFR

>member
-1 MEILKKQKGDCFSC
+1 MWESKTEKEDSEVIEERETEKENKENKVKTKKRITIKKNKAAKAEKKADKEPGQNIKRAKTGMIKSIVKSKKDNSQGRHQKILKKQKDTT
-15 CKQIKTDRGMSVQIE
+15 KQ
-30 KMEMRMKKLWNDKKS
+30 
-45 EGTGQIKDTKKI
+45 
-57 FGKKKTN
+57 
-64 KKEDVR
+64 
-70 KENVKKDDEIFT
+70 
-82 QQEMIREESDRV
+82 
-94 IQGSEETKD
+94 
-103 DEKTSLKNSDKKD
+103 
-116 KRFVLRK
+116 
-123 NKADKKQT
+123 
-131 KNTNKKEVQ
+131 
-140 KKEASFRGKKDRK
+140 
-153 SNTVKNRL
+153 
-161 MGQKTATKPKRKLRI
+161 KRKIRI

-191 IFTCIIVTSISSHTL
+191 IITCIIVTSISSHTL

-211 SELENAMRIAAIS
+211 SELKNAMRIAAAS

-229 TNLYKGDYSQSLNGA
+229 TNLYKGDYTQSLNGA

-262 SKETSFDITM
+262 GKKTSFDITM

-286 SKARANG
+286 SRARANG
-293 TSTDEKVYARV
+293 TSTDDKVYAKV
-304 EKGEKVF
+304 EKGQRVF
-311 LRDFPVEDK
+311 LSDFPVEDK

-338 AVEVAEECSKVQK
+338 AVEVAEECDKVQK
-351 TINKQVQQL
+351 TINKQVRQL
-360 VLLSVL
+360 VLLSIL
-366 IVIAVCAISLL
+366 IVVTVCAISLL
-377 VSRRMVQKMMRIK
+377 SSRQMVQKMLRIK

-437 KESGDSL
+437 KESSDSL
-444 KISADELSDTAQRNT
+444 KVSADELSDTAQKNT
-459 AMAFEVRQSV
+459 SMALKVHQSV
-469 IAISERAKDQAE
+469 LTISERAKDQAE

-507 ARKAEEMSQ
+507 AKKAEEMSR

-523 IIMDLSVSSDDTK
+523 IIAELSLSSDDTK

-543 DQIALMYDAVNDIH
+543 DQITLMYDAVNDIH
-557 KAVELIQSI
+557 KAVELIRSI

-601 AIQSNHSS
+601 AIQSNNSS

-627 DVMHEVSSNMDVQQ
+627 DVMNEVCSNMDVQQ
-641 EKLVMTRNA
+641 EKLVMTREA

-663 NMGNIRQKVVVLN
+663 NMGNIREKVVVLN
-676 TSGADISDA
+676 ASGSDISDSV
-685 IGELSRSA
+685 GELSSSA
-693 DDNAKTAADTMQTV
+693 DDNAQTASDTMSVV
-707 NDMSATMQQVQ
+707 NDMNATMQQVQ
-718 SSSKELM
+718 SSSEELM

-734 LGSFR
+734 LGRFR

>member
-1 MEILKKQKGDCFSC
+1 MEKRMRKIWNNKKSENTDQPKKTKKLFGKKNDTKKAKTEVKTDIQKYEDIGETKRAVWESKTEKEDSEVIEESETEKENKENKVKTKKRITIKKNKDAKAEKKADKEPGQNIKRAKTGMIKSIVKSKKDNSQGRHQKILKKQKDTT
-15 CKQIKTDRGMSVQIE
+15 KQ
-30 KMEMRMKKLWNDKKS
+30 
-45 EGTGQIKDTKKI
+45 
-57 FGKKKTN
+57 
-64 KKEDVR
+64 
-70 KENVKKDDEIFT
+70 
-82 QQEMIREESDRV
+82 
-94 IQGSEETKD
+94 
-103 DEKTSLKNSDKKD
+103 
-116 KRFVLRK
+116 
-123 NKADKKQT
+123 
-131 KNTNKKEVQ
+131 
-140 KKEASFRGKKDRK
+140 
-153 SNTVKNRL
+153 
-161 MGQKTATKPKRKLRI
+161 KRKIRI

-191 IFTCIIVTSISSHTL
+191 IITCIIVTSISSHTL

-211 SELENAMRIAAIS
+211 SELKNAMRIAAAS

-229 TNLYKGDYSQSLNGA
+229 TNLYKGDYTQSLNGA

-262 SKETSFDITM
+262 GKKTSFDITM

-286 SKARANG
+286 SRARANG
-293 TSTDEKVYARV
+293 TSTDDKVYAKV
-304 EKGEKVF
+304 EKGQRVF
-311 LRDFPVEDK
+311 LSDFPVEDK

-338 AVEVAEECSKVQK
+338 AVEVAEECDKVQK
-351 TINKQVQQL
+351 TINKQVRQL
-360 VLLSVL
+360 VLLSIL
-366 IVIAVCAISLL
+366 IVVTVCAISLL
-377 VSRRMVQKMMRIK
+377 SSRQMVQKMLRIK
-390 RFLDRIIEGKLDH
+390 RFLDRIIDGKLDH

-437 KESGDSL
+437 KESSDSL
-444 KISADELSDTAQRNT
+444 KVSADELSDTAQKNT
-459 AMAFEVRQSV
+459 SMALKVHQSV
-469 IAISERAKDQAE
+469 LTISERAKDQAE

-507 ARKAEEMSQ
+507 AKKAEEMSR

-523 IIMDLSVSSDDTK
+523 IIAELSLSSDDTK

-543 DQIALMYDAVNDIH
+543 DQITLMYDAVNDIH
-557 KAVELIQSI
+557 KAVELIRSI

-601 AIQSNHSS
+601 AIQSNNSS

-627 DVMHEVSSNMDVQQ
+627 DVMNEVCSNMDVQQ
-641 EKLVMTRNA
+641 EKLVMTREA

-663 NMGNIRQKVVVLN
+663 NMGNIREKVVVLN
-676 TSGADISDA
+676 ASGSDISDSV
-685 IGELSRSA
+685 GKLSSSA
-693 DDNAKTAADTMQTV
+693 DDNAQTASDTMSVV
-707 NDMSATMQQVQ
+707 NDMNATMQQVQ
-718 SSSKELM
+718 SSSEELM

-734 LGSFR
+734 LGRFR

>member
-1 MEILKKQKGDCFSC
+1 MWESKTEKEDSEVIEESETEKENKENKAKTKKRITIKKNKTAKAEKKADKEPGQNIKRAKTGMIKSIVKSKKDNSQGRHQKILKKQKDTT
-15 CKQIKTDRGMSVQIE
+15 KQ
-30 KMEMRMKKLWNDKKS
+30 
-45 EGTGQIKDTKKI
+45 
-57 FGKKKTN
+57 
-64 KKEDVR
+64 
-70 KENVKKDDEIFT
+70 
-82 QQEMIREESDRV
+82 
-94 IQGSEETKD
+94 
-103 DEKTSLKNSDKKD
+103 
-116 KRFVLRK
+116 
-123 NKADKKQT
+123 
-131 KNTNKKEVQ
+131 
-140 KKEASFRGKKDRK
+140 
-153 SNTVKNRL
+153 
-161 MGQKTATKPKRKLRI
+161 KRKIRI

-183 LAMSFLPM
+183 LTMSFLPM
-191 IFTCIIVTSISSHTL
+191 IITCIIVTSISSHTL

-211 SELENAMRIAAIS
+211 SELKNAMRIAAVS

-229 TNLYKGDYSQSLNGA
+229 TNLYKGDYTQSLNGA

-262 SKETSFDITM
+262 GKKTSFDITM

-286 SKARANG
+286 SRARANG
-293 TSTDEKVYARV
+293 TSTDDKVYAKV
-304 EKGEKVF
+304 EKGQRVF
-311 LRDFPVEDK
+311 LSDFPVEDK

-338 AVEVAEECSKVQK
+338 AVEVAEECDKVQT
-351 TINKQVQQL
+351 TINKQVRQL
-360 VLLSVL
+360 VLLSIL
-366 IVIAVCAISLL
+366 IVVAVCAISLL
-377 VSRRMVQKMMRIK
+377 SSRQTVQKMLRIK

-437 KESGDSL
+437 KESSDSL
-444 KISADELSDTAQRNT
+444 KVSADELSDTAQKNT
-459 AMAFEVRQSV
+459 SMALKVHQSV
-469 IAISERAKDQAE
+469 LTISERAKDQAE

-507 ARKAEEMSQ
+507 AKKAEEMSR

-523 IIMDLSVSSDDTK
+523 IIAELSLSSDDTK

-543 DQIALMYDAVNDIH
+543 DQITLMYDAVNDIH

-601 AIQSNHSS
+601 AIQSNNSS

-627 DVMHEVSSNMDVQQ
+627 DVMNEVCSNMDVQQ
-641 EKLVMTRNA
+641 EKLVMTREA
-650 YQVIADGVEQSRT
+650 YQIIADGVEQSRT
-663 NMGNIRQKVVVLN
+663 NMGNIREKVVVLN
-676 TSGADISDA
+676 ASGSDISDA
-685 IGELSRSA
+685 VGELSSSA
-693 DDNAKTAADTMQTV
+693 DDNAQTASDTMGVV
-707 NDMSATMQQVQ
+707 NDMNATMQQVQ
-718 SSSKELM
+718 SSSEELM

-734 LGSFR
+734 LGRFR

>member
-1 MEILKKQKGDCFSC
+1 MEKRMRKIWNNKKSENTDQPKKLFGKKNDTKKAKTEVKTDIQEYEDIGETKRAVWESKTEKEDSEVIQERETEKENKENKVKTKKRITIKKNKAAKAGKKAAKEPGQNIKRAKTGMIKSIVKSKKDNSQGRHQNILKKQKDTT
-15 CKQIKTDRGMSVQIE
+15 KQ
-30 KMEMRMKKLWNDKKS
+30 
-45 EGTGQIKDTKKI
+45 
-57 FGKKKTN
+57 
-64 KKEDVR
+64 
-70 KENVKKDDEIFT
+70 
-82 QQEMIREESDRV
+82 
-94 IQGSEETKD
+94 
-103 DEKTSLKNSDKKD
+103 
-116 KRFVLRK
+116 
-123 NKADKKQT
+123 
-131 KNTNKKEVQ
+131 
-140 KKEASFRGKKDRK
+140 
-153 SNTVKNRL
+153 
-161 MGQKTATKPKRKLRI
+161 KRKIRI

-191 IFTCIIVTSISSHTL
+191 IITCIIVTSISSHTL

-211 SELENAMRIAAIS
+211 SELKNAMRIAAVS

-229 TNLYKGDYSQSLNGA
+229 TNLYKGDYTQSLNGA

-262 SKETSFDITM
+262 GKETSFDITM

-286 SKARANG
+286 SQARANG
-293 TSTDEKVYARV
+293 TSTDDKVYAKV
-304 EKGEKVF
+304 EKGQRVF
-311 LRDFPVEDK
+311 LSDFPVEDK

-338 AVEVAEECSKVQK
+338 AVEVAEECDKVQK
-351 TINKQVQQL
+351 TINKQVRQL
-360 VLLSVL
+360 VLLSIL
-366 IVIAVCAISLL
+366 IVVTVCAISLL
-377 VSRRMVQKMMRIK
+377 SSRQMVQKMLRIK

-437 KESGDSL
+437 KESSDSL
-444 KISADELSDTAQRNT
+444 KVSADELSDTAQKNT
-459 AMAFEVRQSV
+459 SMALKVHQSV
-469 IAISERAKDQAE
+469 LTISERAKDQAE

-507 ARKAEEMSQ
+507 AKKAEEMSR

-523 IIMDLSVSSDDTK
+523 IIAELSLSSDDTK

-543 DQIALMYDAVNDIH
+543 DQITLMYDAVNDIH

-601 AIQSNHSS
+601 AVQSNNSS

-627 DVMHEVSSNMDVQQ
+627 DVMNEVCSNMDVQQ
-641 EKLVMTRNA
+641 EKLVMTREA

-663 NMGNIRQKVVVLN
+663 NMGNIREKVVVLN
-676 TSGADISDA
+676 ASGSDISDSV
-685 IGELSRSA
+685 GELSSSA
-693 DDNAKTAADTMQTV
+693 DDNAQTASDTMSVV
-707 NDMSATMQQVQ
+707 NDMNATMQQVQ
-718 SSSKELM
+718 SSSEELM

-734 LGSFR
+734 LGRFR

>member
-1 MEILKKQKGDCFSC
+1 MSVRRKEMEKRMRKIWNNKKSENTDQPKKTKKLFGKKNDTKKAKTEVKTDIQEYEDIGETKRAVWESKTEKEDSEVIEESETEKENKENKVKTKKRITIKKNKAAKAEKKADKEPGQNIKRAKTGMIKSIVKSKKDNSQGRHQKILKKQKDTT
-15 CKQIKTDRGMSVQIE
+15 KQ
-30 KMEMRMKKLWNDKKS
+30 
-45 EGTGQIKDTKKI
+45 
-57 FGKKKTN
+57 
-64 KKEDVR
+64 
-70 KENVKKDDEIFT
+70 
-82 QQEMIREESDRV
+82 
-94 IQGSEETKD
+94 
-103 DEKTSLKNSDKKD
+103 
-116 KRFVLRK
+116 
-123 NKADKKQT
+123 
-131 KNTNKKEVQ
+131 
-140 KKEASFRGKKDRK
+140 
-153 SNTVKNRL
+153 
-161 MGQKTATKPKRKLRI
+161 KRKIRI

-191 IFTCIIVTSISSHTL
+191 IITCIIVTSISSHTL

-211 SELENAMRIAAIS
+211 SELKNAMRIAAVS

-229 TNLYKGDYSQSLNGA
+229 TNLYKGDYTQSLNGA

-262 SKETSFDITM
+262 GKKTSFDITM

-286 SKARANG
+286 SRARANG
-293 TSTDEKVYARV
+293 TSTDDKVYAKV
-304 EKGEKVF
+304 EKGQRVF
-311 LRDFPVEDK
+311 LSDFPVEDK

-338 AVEVAEECSKVQK
+338 AVEVAEECDKVQK
-351 TINKQVQQL
+351 TINKQVRQL
-360 VLLSVL
+360 VLLSIL
-366 IVIAVCAISLL
+366 IVVTVCAISLL
-377 VSRRMVQKMMRIK
+377 SSRQMVQKMLRIK

-437 KESGDSL
+437 KESSDSL
-444 KISADELSDTAQRNT
+444 KVSADELSDTAQKNT
-459 AMAFEVRQSV
+459 SMALKVHQSV
-469 IAISERAKDQAE
+469 LTISERAKDQAE

-507 ARKAEEMSQ
+507 AKKAEEMSR

-523 IIMDLSVSSDDTK
+523 IIAELSLSSDDTK

-543 DQIALMYDAVNDIH
+543 DQITLMYDAVNDIH
-557 KAVELIQSI
+557 KAVELIRSI

-601 AIQSNHSS
+601 AIQSDNSS

-627 DVMHEVSSNMDVQQ
+627 DVMNEVCSNMDVQQ
-641 EKLVMTRNA
+641 EKLVMTREA

-663 NMGNIRQKVVVLN
+663 NMGNIRKKVVVLN
-676 TSGADISDA
+676 ASGSDISDVV
-685 IGELSRSA
+685 GELSSSA
-693 DDNAKTAADTMQTV
+693 DDNAQTASDTMSVV
-707 NDMSATMQQVQ
+707 NDMNATMQQVQ
-718 SSSKELM
+718 SSSEELM

-734 LGSFR
+734 LGRFR

>member
-1 MEILKKQKGDCFSC
+1 MGTSVRRKEMEKRMRKIWNNKKSENTDQPKKTKKLFGKKNDTKKAKTEVKTDIQKYEDIGETKRAVWESKTEKEDSEVIEESETEKENKENKVKTKKRITIKKNKDAKAEKKADKEPGQNIKRAKTGMIKSIVKSKKDNSQGRHQKILKKQKDTT
-15 CKQIKTDRGMSVQIE
+15 KQ
-30 KMEMRMKKLWNDKKS
+30 
-45 EGTGQIKDTKKI
+45 
-57 FGKKKTN
+57 
-64 KKEDVR
+64 
-70 KENVKKDDEIFT
+70 
-82 QQEMIREESDRV
+82 
-94 IQGSEETKD
+94 
-103 DEKTSLKNSDKKD
+103 
-116 KRFVLRK
+116 
-123 NKADKKQT
+123 
-131 KNTNKKEVQ
+131 
-140 KKEASFRGKKDRK
+140 
-153 SNTVKNRL
+153 
-161 MGQKTATKPKRKLRI
+161 KRKIRI

-191 IFTCIIVTSISSHTL
+191 IITCIIVTSISSHTL

-211 SELENAMRIAAIS
+211 SELKNAMRIAAAS

-229 TNLYKGDYSQSLNGA
+229 TNLYKGDYTQSLNGA

-262 SKETSFDITM
+262 GKKTSFDITM

-286 SKARANG
+286 SRARANG
-293 TSTDEKVYARV
+293 TSTDDKVYAKV
-304 EKGEKVF
+304 EKGQRVF
-311 LRDFPVEDK
+311 LSDFPVEDK

-338 AVEVAEECSKVQK
+338 AVEVAEECDKVQK
-351 TINKQVQQL
+351 TINKQVRQL
-360 VLLSVL
+360 VLLSIL
-366 IVIAVCAISLL
+366 IVVTVCAISLL
-377 VSRRMVQKMMRIK
+377 SSRQMVQKMLRIK
-390 RFLDRIIEGKLDH
+390 RFLDRIIDGKLDH

-437 KESGDSL
+437 KESSDSL
-444 KISADELSDTAQRNT
+444 KVSADELSDTAQKNT
-459 AMAFEVRQSV
+459 SMALKVHQSV
-469 IAISERAKDQAE
+469 LTISERAKDQAE

-507 ARKAEEMSQ
+507 AKKAEEMSR

-523 IIMDLSVSSDDTK
+523 IIAELSLSSDDTK

-543 DQIALMYDAVNDIH
+543 DQITLMYDAVNDIH
-557 KAVELIQSI
+557 KAVELIRSI

-601 AIQSNHSS
+601 AIQSNNSS

-627 DVMHEVSSNMDVQQ
+627 DVMNEVCSNMDVQQ
-641 EKLVMTRNA
+641 EKLVMTREA

-663 NMGNIRQKVVVLN
+663 NMGNIREKVVVLN
-676 TSGADISDA
+676 ASGSDISDSV
-685 IGELSRSA
+685 GELSSSA
-693 DDNAKTAADTMQTV
+693 DDNAQTASDTMSVV
-707 NDMSATMQQVQ
+707 NDMNATMQQVQ
-718 SSSKELM
+718 SSSEELM

-734 LGSFR
+734 LGRFR

>member
-1 MEILKKQKGDCFSC
+1 MEKRMRKIWNNKKSENTDQPKKTKKLFGKKNDTKKAKTEVKTDIQKYEDIGETKRAVWESKTEKEDSEVIEESETEKENKENKVKTKKRITIKKNKDAKAEKKADKEPGQNIKRAKTGMIKSIVKSKKDNSQGRHQKILKKQKDTT
-15 CKQIKTDRGMSVQIE
+15 KQ
-30 KMEMRMKKLWNDKKS
+30 
-45 EGTGQIKDTKKI
+45 
-57 FGKKKTN
+57 
-64 KKEDVR
+64 
-70 KENVKKDDEIFT
+70 
-82 QQEMIREESDRV
+82 
-94 IQGSEETKD
+94 
-103 DEKTSLKNSDKKD
+103 
-116 KRFVLRK
+116 
-123 NKADKKQT
+123 
-131 KNTNKKEVQ
+131 
-140 KKEASFRGKKDRK
+140 
-153 SNTVKNRL
+153 
-161 MGQKTATKPKRKLRI
+161 KRKIRI

-191 IFTCIIVTSISSHTL
+191 IITCIIVTSISSHTL

-211 SELENAMRIAAIS
+211 SELKNAMRIAAAS

-229 TNLYKGDYSQSLNGA
+229 TNLYKGDYTQSLNGA

-262 SKETSFDITM
+262 GKKTSFDITM

-286 SKARANG
+286 SRARANG
-293 TSTDEKVYARV
+293 TSTDDKVYAKV
-304 EKGEKVF
+304 EKGQRVF
-311 LRDFPVEDK
+311 LSDFPVEDK

-338 AVEVAEECSKVQK
+338 AVEVAEECDKVQK
-351 TINKQVQQL
+351 TINKQVRQL
-360 VLLSVL
+360 VLLSIL
-366 IVIAVCAISLL
+366 IVVTVCAISLL
-377 VSRRMVQKMMRIK
+377 SSRQMVQKMLRIK
-390 RFLDRIIEGKLDH
+390 RFLDRIIDGKLDH

-437 KESGDSL
+437 KESSDSL
-444 KISADELSDTAQRNT
+444 KVSADELSDTAQKNT
-459 AMAFEVRQSV
+459 SMALKVHQSV
-469 IAISERAKDQAE
+469 LTISERAKDQAE

-507 ARKAEEMSQ
+507 AKKAEEMSR

-523 IIMDLSVSSDDTK
+523 IIAELSLSSDDTK

-543 DQIALMYDAVNDIH
+543 DQITLMYDAVNDIH
-557 KAVELIQSI
+557 KAVELIRSI

-601 AIQSNHSS
+601 AIQSNNSS

-627 DVMHEVSSNMDVQQ
+627 DVMNEVCSNMDVQQ
-641 EKLVMTRNA
+641 EKLVMTREA

-663 NMGNIRQKVVVLN
+663 NMGNIREKVVVLN
-676 TSGADISDA
+676 ASGSDISDSV
-685 IGELSRSA
+685 GELSSSA
-693 DDNAKTAADTMQTV
+693 DDNAQTASDTMSVV
-707 NDMSATMQQVQ
+707 NDMNATMQQVQ
-718 SSSKELM
+718 SSSEELM

-734 LGSFR
+734 LGRFR

>member
-1 MEILKKQKGDCFSC
+1 MEKRMRKIWNNKKSENTDQPKKTKKLFGKKNDTKKAKTEVKTDIQEYEDIGETKRAVWESKTEKEDSEVIEESETEKENKENKVKTKKRITIKKNKAAKAEKKADKEPGQNIKRAKTGMLKSIVKSKKDNSQGRHQKILKKQKDTT
-15 CKQIKTDRGMSVQIE
+15 KQ
-30 KMEMRMKKLWNDKKS
+30 
-45 EGTGQIKDTKKI
+45 
-57 FGKKKTN
+57 
-64 KKEDVR
+64 
-70 KENVKKDDEIFT
+70 
-82 QQEMIREESDRV
+82 
-94 IQGSEETKD
+94 
-103 DEKTSLKNSDKKD
+103 
-116 KRFVLRK
+116 
-123 NKADKKQT
+123 
-131 KNTNKKEVQ
+131 
-140 KKEASFRGKKDRK
+140 
-153 SNTVKNRL
+153 
-161 MGQKTATKPKRKLRI
+161 KRKIRI

-191 IFTCIIVTSISSHTL
+191 IITCIIVTSISSHTL

-211 SELENAMRIAAIS
+211 SELKNAMRIAAVS

-229 TNLYKGDYSQSLNGA
+229 TNLYKGDYTQSLNGA

-262 SKETSFDITM
+262 GKKTSFDITM

-286 SKARANG
+286 SRARANG
-293 TSTDEKVYARV
+293 TSTDDKVYAKV
-304 EKGEKVF
+304 EKGQRVF
-311 LRDFPVEDK
+311 LSDFPVEDK

-338 AVEVAEECSKVQK
+338 AVEVAEECDKVQT
-351 TINKQVQQL
+351 TINKQVRQL
-360 VLLSVL
+360 VLLSIL
-366 IVIAVCAISLL
+366 IVVAVCAISLL
-377 VSRRMVQKMMRIK
+377 SSRQTVQKMLRIK

-437 KESGDSL
+437 KESSDSL
-444 KISADELSDTAQRNT
+444 KVSADELSDTAQKNT
-459 AMAFEVRQSV
+459 SMALKVHQSV
-469 IAISERAKDQAE
+469 LTISERAKDQAE

-507 ARKAEEMSQ
+507 AKKAEEMSR

-523 IIMDLSVSSDDTK
+523 IIAELSLSSDDTK

-543 DQIALMYDAVNDIH
+543 DQITLMYDAVNDIH

-601 AIQSNHSS
+601 AIQSNNSS

-627 DVMHEVSSNMDVQQ
+627 DVMNEVCSNMDVQQ
-641 EKLVMTRNA
+641 EKLVMTREV

-663 NMGNIRQKVVVLN
+663 NMGNIREKVVVLN
-676 TSGADISDA
+676 ASGSDISDA
-685 IGELSRSA
+685 VGELSSSA
-693 DDNAKTAADTMQTV
+693 DDNAQTASDTMGVV
-707 NDMSATMQQVQ
+707 NDMNATMQQVQ
-718 SSSKELM
+718 SSSEELM

-734 LGSFR
+734 LGRFR

>member
-1 MEILKKQKGDCFSC
+1 MEKRMRKIWNNKKSENTDQPKKTKKLFGKKNDTKKAKTEVKTDIQEYEDIGETKRAVWESKTEKEDSEVIEESETEKENKENKVKTKKRITIKKNKTAKAEKKADKEPGQNIKRAKTGMIKSIVKSKKDNSQGRHQKILKKQKDTT
-15 CKQIKTDRGMSVQIE
+15 KQ
-30 KMEMRMKKLWNDKKS
+30 
-45 EGTGQIKDTKKI
+45 
-57 FGKKKTN
+57 
-64 KKEDVR
+64 
-70 KENVKKDDEIFT
+70 
-82 QQEMIREESDRV
+82 
-94 IQGSEETKD
+94 
-103 DEKTSLKNSDKKD
+103 
-116 KRFVLRK
+116 
-123 NKADKKQT
+123 
-131 KNTNKKEVQ
+131 
-140 KKEASFRGKKDRK
+140 
-153 SNTVKNRL
+153 
-161 MGQKTATKPKRKLRI
+161 KRKIRI

-191 IFTCIIVTSISSHTL
+191 IITCIIVTSISSHTL

-211 SELENAMRIAAIS
+211 SELKNAMRIAAVS

-229 TNLYKGDYSQSLNGA
+229 TNLYKGDYTQSLNGA

-262 SKETSFDITM
+262 GKKTSFDITM

-286 SKARANG
+286 SRARANG
-293 TSTDEKVYARV
+293 TSTDDKVYAKV
-304 EKGEKVF
+304 EKGQRVF
-311 LRDFPVEDK
+311 LSDFPVEDK

-338 AVEVAEECSKVQK
+338 AVEVAEECDKVQT
-351 TINKQVQQL
+351 TINKQVRQL
-360 VLLSVL
+360 VLLSIL
-366 IVIAVCAISLL
+366 IVVAVCAISLL
-377 VSRRMVQKMMRIK
+377 SSRQTVQKMLRIK

-437 KESGDSL
+437 KESSDSL
-444 KISADELSDTAQRNT
+444 KVSADELSDTAQKNT
-459 AMAFEVRQSV
+459 SMALKVHQSV
-469 IAISERAKDQAE
+469 LTISERAKDQAE

-507 ARKAEEMSQ
+507 AKKAEEMSR

-523 IIMDLSVSSDDTK
+523 IIAELSLSSDDTK

-543 DQIALMYDAVNDIH
+543 DQITLMYDAVNDIH

-601 AIQSNHSS
+601 AIQSNNSS

-627 DVMHEVSSNMDVQQ
+627 DVMNEVCSNMDVQQ
-641 EKLVMTRNA
+641 EKLVMTREA
-650 YQVIADGVEQSRT
+650 YQIIADGVEQSRT
-663 NMGNIRQKVVVLN
+663 NMGNIREKVVVLN
-676 TSGADISDA
+676 ASGSDISDA
-685 IGELSRSA
+685 VGELSSSA
-693 DDNAKTAADTMQTV
+693 DDNAQTASDTMSVV
-707 NDMSATMQQVQ
+707 NDMNATMQQVQ
-718 SSSKELM
+718 SSSEELM

-734 LGSFR
+734 LGKFR

>member
-1 MEILKKQKGDCFSC
+1 MEKRMRKIWNNKKLENTDQPKKTKKLFGKKNDTKKAKTEVKTDIQEYEDIGETKRAVWESKTEKEDSEVIEESETEKENKENKVKTKKRITIKKNKAAKAEKKADKEPGQNIKRAKTGMIKSIVKSKKDNSQGRHQKILKKQKDTT
-15 CKQIKTDRGMSVQIE
+15 KQ
-30 KMEMRMKKLWNDKKS
+30 
-45 EGTGQIKDTKKI
+45 
-57 FGKKKTN
+57 
-64 KKEDVR
+64 
-70 KENVKKDDEIFT
+70 
-82 QQEMIREESDRV
+82 
-94 IQGSEETKD
+94 
-103 DEKTSLKNSDKKD
+103 
-116 KRFVLRK
+116 
-123 NKADKKQT
+123 
-131 KNTNKKEVQ
+131 
-140 KKEASFRGKKDRK
+140 
-153 SNTVKNRL
+153 
-161 MGQKTATKPKRKLRI
+161 KRKIRI

-191 IFTCIIVTSISSHTL
+191 IITCIIVTSISSHTL

-211 SELENAMRIAAIS
+211 SELKNAMRIAAAS

-229 TNLYKGDYSQSLNGA
+229 TNLYKGDYTQSLNGA

-262 SKETSFDITM
+262 GKKTSFDITM

-286 SKARANG
+286 SRARANG
-293 TSTDEKVYARV
+293 TSTDDKVYAKV
-304 EKGEKVF
+304 EKGQRVF
-311 LRDFPVEDK
+311 LSDFSGRRQKFVMY
-320 ICYVYYEPLK
+320 IMSHLRTRMVVCL
-330 NSDGSVFG
+330 
-338 AVEVAEECSKVQK
+338 AQVEVAEECDKVQK
-351 TINKQVQQL
+351 TINKQVRQL
-360 VLLSVL
+360 VLLSIL
-366 IVIAVCAISLL
+366 IVVTVCAISLL
-377 VSRRMVQKMMRIK
+377 SSRQMVQKMLRIK

-437 KESGDSL
+437 KESSDSL
-444 KISADELSDTAQRNT
+444 KVSADELSDTAQKNT
-459 AMAFEVRQSV
+459 SMALKVHQSV
-469 IAISERAKDQAE
+469 LTISERAKDQAE

-507 ARKAEEMSQ
+507 AKKAEEMSR

-523 IIMDLSVSSDDTK
+523 IIAELSLSSDDTK

-543 DQIALMYDAVNDIH
+543 DQITLMYDAVNDIH
-557 KAVELIQSI
+557 KAVELIRSI

-601 AIQSNHSS
+601 AIQSNNSS

-627 DVMHEVSSNMDVQQ
+627 DVMNEVCSNMDVQQ
-641 EKLVMTRNA
+641 EKLVMTREA

-663 NMGNIRQKVVVLN
+663 NMGNIREKVVVLN
-676 TSGADISDA
+676 ASGSDISDSV
-685 IGELSRSA
+685 GELSSSA
-693 DDNAKTAADTMQTV
+693 DDNAQTASDTMSVV
-707 NDMSATMQQVQ
+707 NDMNATMQQVQ
-718 SSSKELM
+718 SSSEELM

-734 LGSFR
+734 LGRFR

>member
-1 MEILKKQKGDCFSC
+1 MEKRMRKIWNNKKSENTDQPKKTKKLFGKKNDTKKAKTEVKTDIQEYEDIGETKRAVWESKTEKEDSEVIEESETEKENKENKVKTKKRITIKKNKAAKAEKKADKEPGQNIKRAKTGMIKSIVKSKKDNSQGRHQKILKKQKDTT
-15 CKQIKTDRGMSVQIE
+15 KQ
-30 KMEMRMKKLWNDKKS
+30 
-45 EGTGQIKDTKKI
+45 
-57 FGKKKTN
+57 
-64 KKEDVR
+64 
-70 KENVKKDDEIFT
+70 
-82 QQEMIREESDRV
+82 
-94 IQGSEETKD
+94 
-103 DEKTSLKNSDKKD
+103 
-116 KRFVLRK
+116 
-123 NKADKKQT
+123 
-131 KNTNKKEVQ
+131 
-140 KKEASFRGKKDRK
+140 
-153 SNTVKNRL
+153 
-161 MGQKTATKPKRKLRI
+161 KRKIRI

-191 IFTCIIVTSISSHTL
+191 IITCIIVTSISSHTL

-211 SELENAMRIAAIS
+211 SELKNAMRIAAAS

-229 TNLYKGDYSQSLNGA
+229 TNLYKGDYTQSLNGA

-262 SKETSFDITM
+262 GKKTSFDITM

-286 SKARANG
+286 SRARANG
-293 TSTDEKVYARV
+293 TSTDDKVYAKV
-304 EKGEKVF
+304 EKGQRVF
-311 LRDFPVEDK
+311 LSDFPVEDK

-338 AVEVAEECSKVQK
+338 AVEVAEECDKVQK
-351 TINKQVQQL
+351 TINKQVRQL
-360 VLLSVL
+360 VLLSIL
-366 IVIAVCAISLL
+366 IVVTVCAISLL
-377 VSRRMVQKMMRIK
+377 SSRQMVQKMLRIK

-437 KESGDSL
+437 KESSDSL
-444 KISADELSDTAQRNT
+444 KVSADELSDTAQKNT
-459 AMAFEVRQSV
+459 SMALKVHQSV
-469 IAISERAKDQAE
+469 LTISERAKDQAE

-507 ARKAEEMSQ
+507 AKKAEEMSR

-523 IIMDLSVSSDDTK
+523 IIAELSLSSDDTK

-543 DQIALMYDAVNDIH
+543 DQITLMYDAVNDIH
-557 KAVELIQSI
+557 KAVELIRSI

-601 AIQSNHSS
+601 AIQSNNSS

-627 DVMHEVSSNMDVQQ
+627 DVMNEVCSNMDVQQ
-641 EKLVMTRNA
+641 EKLVMTREA

-663 NMGNIRQKVVVLN
+663 NMGNIREKVVVLN
-676 TSGADISDA
+676 ASGSDISDSV
-685 IGELSRSA
+685 GELSSSA
-693 DDNAKTAADTMQTV
+693 DDNAQTASDTMSVV
-707 NDMSATMQQVQ
+707 NDMNATMQQVQ
-718 SSSKELM
+718 SSSEELM

-734 LGSFR
+734 LGRFR

>member
-1 MEILKKQKGDCFSC
+1 MEKRMRKIWNNKKSENTDQPKKTKKLFGKKNDTKKAKTEVKTDIQEYEDIGETKRAVWESKTEKEDSEVIEERETEKENKENKVKTKKRITIKKNKAAKAEKKADKEPGQNIKRAKTGMIKSIVKSKKDNSQGRHQKILKKQKDTT
-15 CKQIKTDRGMSVQIE
+15 KQ
-30 KMEMRMKKLWNDKKS
+30 
-45 EGTGQIKDTKKI
+45 
-57 FGKKKTN
+57 
-64 KKEDVR
+64 
-70 KENVKKDDEIFT
+70 
-82 QQEMIREESDRV
+82 
-94 IQGSEETKD
+94 
-103 DEKTSLKNSDKKD
+103 
-116 KRFVLRK
+116 
-123 NKADKKQT
+123 
-131 KNTNKKEVQ
+131 
-140 KKEASFRGKKDRK
+140 
-153 SNTVKNRL
+153 
-161 MGQKTATKPKRKLRI
+161 KRKIRI

-191 IFTCIIVTSISSHTL
+191 IITCIIVTSISSHTL

-211 SELENAMRIAAIS
+211 SELKNAMRIAAAS

-229 TNLYKGDYSQSLNGA
+229 TNLYKGDYTQSLNGA

-262 SKETSFDITM
+262 GKKTSFDITM

-286 SKARANG
+286 SRARANG
-293 TSTDEKVYARV
+293 TSTDDKVYAKV
-304 EKGEKVF
+304 EKGQRVF
-311 LRDFPVEDK
+311 LSDFPVEDK

-338 AVEVAEECSKVQK
+338 AVEVAEECDKVQK
-351 TINKQVQQL
+351 TINKQVRQL
-360 VLLSVL
+360 VLLSIL
-366 IVIAVCAISLL
+366 IVVTVCAISLL
-377 VSRRMVQKMMRIK
+377 SSRQMVQKMLRIK

-437 KESGDSL
+437 KESSDSL
-444 KISADELSDTAQRNT
+444 KVSADELSDTAQKNT
-459 AMAFEVRQSV
+459 SMALKVHQSV
-469 IAISERAKDQAE
+469 LTISERAKDQAE

-507 ARKAEEMSQ
+507 AKKAEEMSR

-523 IIMDLSVSSDDTK
+523 IIAELSLSSDDTK

-543 DQIALMYDAVNDIH
+543 DQITLMYDAVNDIH
-557 KAVELIQSI
+557 KAVELIRSI

-601 AIQSNHSS
+601 AIQSNNSS

-627 DVMHEVSSNMDVQQ
+627 DVMNEVCSNMDVQQ
-641 EKLVMTRNA
+641 EKLVMTREA

-663 NMGNIRQKVVVLN
+663 NMGNIREKVVVLN
-676 TSGADISDA
+676 ASGSDISDSV
-685 IGELSRSA
+685 GELSSSA
-693 DDNAKTAADTMQTV
+693 DDNAQTASDTMSVV
-707 NDMSATMQQVQ
+707 NDMNATMQQVQ
-718 SSSKELM
+718 SSSEELM

-734 LGSFR
+734 LGRFR

>member
-1 MEILKKQKGDCFSC
+1 
-15 CKQIKTDRGMSVQIE
+15 
-30 KMEMRMKKLWNDKKS
+30 
-45 EGTGQIKDTKKI
+45 
-57 FGKKKTN
+57 
-64 KKEDVR
+64 
-70 KENVKKDDEIFT
+70 
-82 QQEMIREESDRV
+82 MI
-94 IQGSEETKD
+94 I
-103 DEKTSLKNSDKKD
+103 
-116 KRFVLRK
+116 
-123 NKADKKQT
+123 
-131 KNTNKKEVQ
+131 
-140 KKEASFRGKKDRK
+140 
-153 SNTVKNRL
+153 
-161 MGQKTATKPKRKLRI
+161 
-176 FNFSRRL
+176 
-183 LAMSFLPM
+183 
-191 IFTCIIVTSISSHTL
+191 TCIIVTSISSHTL

-211 SELENAMRIAAIS
+211 SELKNAMRIAAVS

-229 TNLYKGDYSQSLNGA
+229 TNLYKGDYTQSLNGA

-262 SKETSFDITM
+262 GKKTSFDITM

-286 SKARANG
+286 SRARVNG
-293 TSTDEKVYARV
+293 TSTDDKVYAKV
-304 EKGEKVF
+304 EKGQRVF
-311 LRDFPVEDK
+311 LSDFPVEDK

-338 AVEVAEECSKVQK
+338 AVEVAEECDKVQT
-351 TINKQVQQL
+351 TINKQVRQL
-360 VLLSVL
+360 VLLSIL
-366 IVIAVCAISLL
+366 IVVAVCAISLL
-377 VSRRMVQKMMRIK
+377 SSRQTVQKMLRIK

-437 KESGDSL
+437 KESSDSL
-444 KISADELSDTAQRNT
+444 KVSADELSDTAQKNT
-459 AMAFEVRQSV
+459 SMALKVHQSV
-469 IAISERAKDQAE
+469 LTISERAKDQAE

-507 ARKAEEMSQ
+507 AKKAEEMSR

-523 IIMDLSVSSDDTK
+523 IIAELSLSSDDTK

-543 DQIALMYDAVNDIH
+543 DQITLMYDAVNDIH

-601 AIQSNHSS
+601 AIQSNNSS

-627 DVMHEVSSNMDVQQ
+627 DVMNEVCSNMDVQQ
-641 EKLVMTRNA
+641 EKLVMTREA
-650 YQVIADGVEQSRT
+650 YQIIADGVEQSRT
-663 NMGNIRQKVVVLN
+663 NMGNIREKVVVLN
-676 TSGADISDA
+676 ASGSDISDA
-685 IGELSRSA
+685 VGELSSSA
-693 DDNAKTAADTMQTV
+693 DDNAQTASDTMGVV
-707 NDMSATMQQVQ
+707 NDMNATMQQVQ
-718 SSSKELM
+718 SSSEELM

-734 LGSFR
+734 LGRFR

>member
-1 MEILKKQKGDCFSC
+1 MGTSVRRKEMEKRMRKIWNNKKSENTDQPKKTKKLFGKKNDTKKAKTEVKTDIQKYEDIGETKRAVWESKTEKEDSEVIEESETEKENKENKVKTKKRITIKKNKDAKAEKKADKEPGQNIKRAKTGMIKSIVKSKKDNSQGRHQKILKKQKDTT
-15 CKQIKTDRGMSVQIE
+15 KQ
-30 KMEMRMKKLWNDKKS
+30 
-45 EGTGQIKDTKKI
+45 
-57 FGKKKTN
+57 
-64 KKEDVR
+64 
-70 KENVKKDDEIFT
+70 
-82 QQEMIREESDRV
+82 
-94 IQGSEETKD
+94 
-103 DEKTSLKNSDKKD
+103 
-116 KRFVLRK
+116 
-123 NKADKKQT
+123 
-131 KNTNKKEVQ
+131 
-140 KKEASFRGKKDRK
+140 
-153 SNTVKNRL
+153 
-161 MGQKTATKPKRKLRI
+161 KRKIRI

-191 IFTCIIVTSISSHTL
+191 IITCIIVTSISSHTL

-211 SELENAMRIAAIS
+211 SELKNAMRIAAAS

-229 TNLYKGDYSQSLNGA
+229 TNLYKGDYTQSLNGA

-262 SKETSFDITM
+262 GKKTSFDITM

-286 SKARANG
+286 SRARANG
-293 TSTDEKVYARV
+293 TSTDDKVYAKV
-304 EKGEKVF
+304 EKGQRVF
-311 LRDFPVEDK
+311 LSDFPVEDK

-338 AVEVAEECSKVQK
+338 AVEVAEECDKVQK
-351 TINKQVQQL
+351 TINKQVRQL
-360 VLLSVL
+360 VLLSIL
-366 IVIAVCAISLL
+366 IVVTVCAISLL
-377 VSRRMVQKMMRIK
+377 SSRQMVQKMLRIK
-390 RFLDRIIEGKLDH
+390 RFLDRIIDGKLDH

-437 KESGDSL
+437 KESSDSL
-444 KISADELSDTAQRNT
+444 KVSADELSDTAQKNT
-459 AMAFEVRQSV
+459 SMALKVHQSV
-469 IAISERAKDQAE
+469 LTISERAKDQAE

-507 ARKAEEMSQ
+507 AKKAEEMSR

-523 IIMDLSVSSDDTK
+523 IIAELSLSSDDTK

-543 DQIALMYDAVNDIH
+543 DQITLMYDAVNDIH
-557 KAVELIQSI
+557 KAVELIRSI

-601 AIQSNHSS
+601 AIQSNNSS

-627 DVMHEVSSNMDVQQ
+627 DVMNEVCSNMDVQQ
-641 EKLVMTRNA
+641 EKLVMTREA

-663 NMGNIRQKVVVLN
+663 NMGNIREKVVVLN
-676 TSGADISDA
+676 ASGSDISDSV
-685 IGELSRSA
+685 GKLSSSA
-693 DDNAKTAADTMQTV
+693 DDNAQTASDTMSVV
-707 NDMSATMQQVQ
+707 NDMNATMQQVQ
-718 SSSKELM
+718 SSSEELM

-734 LGSFR
+734 LGRFR

>member
-1 MEILKKQKGDCFSC
+1 MEKRMRKIWNNKKSENTDQPKKTKKLFGKKNDTKKAKTEVKTDIQEYEDIGETKRAVWESKTEKEDSEVIEESETEKENKENKVKTKKRITIKKNKAAKAEKKADKEPGQNIKRAKTGMIKSIVKSKKDNSQGRHQKILKKQKDTT
-15 CKQIKTDRGMSVQIE
+15 KQ
-30 KMEMRMKKLWNDKKS
+30 
-45 EGTGQIKDTKKI
+45 
-57 FGKKKTN
+57 
-64 KKEDVR
+64 
-70 KENVKKDDEIFT
+70 
-82 QQEMIREESDRV
+82 
-94 IQGSEETKD
+94 
-103 DEKTSLKNSDKKD
+103 
-116 KRFVLRK
+116 
-123 NKADKKQT
+123 
-131 KNTNKKEVQ
+131 
-140 KKEASFRGKKDRK
+140 
-153 SNTVKNRL
+153 
-161 MGQKTATKPKRKLRI
+161 KRKIRI

-191 IFTCIIVTSISSHTL
+191 IITCIIVTSISSHTL

-211 SELENAMRIAAIS
+211 SELKNAMRIAAAS

-229 TNLYKGDYSQSLNGA
+229 TNLYKGDYTQSLNGA

-262 SKETSFDITM
+262 GKKTSFDITM

-286 SKARANG
+286 SRARANG
-293 TSTDEKVYARV
+293 TSTDDKVYAKV
-304 EKGEKVF
+304 EKGQRVF
-311 LRDFPVEDK
+311 LSDFPVEDK

-338 AVEVAEECSKVQK
+338 AVEVAEECDKVQK
-351 TINKQVQQL
+351 TINKQVRQL
-360 VLLSVL
+360 VLLSIL
-366 IVIAVCAISLL
+366 IVVTVCAISLL
-377 VSRRMVQKMMRIK
+377 SSRQMVQKMLRIK

-437 KESGDSL
+437 KESSDSL
-444 KISADELSDTAQRNT
+444 KVSADELSDTAQKNT
-459 AMAFEVRQSV
+459 SMALKVHQSV
-469 IAISERAKDQAE
+469 LTISERAKDQAE

-507 ARKAEEMSQ
+507 AKKAEEMSR

-523 IIMDLSVSSDDTK
+523 IIAELSLSSDDTK

-543 DQIALMYDAVNDIH
+543 DQITLMYDAVNDIH
-557 KAVELIQSI
+557 KAVELIRSI

-601 AIQSNHSS
+601 AIQSNNSS

-627 DVMHEVSSNMDVQQ
+627 DVMNEVCSNMDVQQ
-641 EKLVMTRNA
+641 EKLVMTREA

-663 NMGNIRQKVVVLN
+663 NMGNIREKVVVLN
-676 TSGADISDA
+676 ASGSDISDSV
-685 IGELSRSA
+685 GELSSSA
-693 DDNAKTAADTMQTV
+693 DDNAQTASDTMGVV
-707 NDMSATMQQVQ
+707 NDMNATMQQVQ
-718 SSSKELM
+718 SSSEELM

-734 LGSFR
+734 LGRFR

>member
-1 MEILKKQKGDCFSC
+1 MEKRMRKIWNNKKSENTDQPKKTKKLFGKKNDTKKAKTEVKTDIQECEDIGETKRAVWESKTEKEDSEVIEERETEKENKENKVKTKKRITIKKNKAAKAEKKADKEPGQNIKRAKTGMIKSIVKSKKDNSQGRHQKILKKQKDTT
-15 CKQIKTDRGMSVQIE
+15 KQ
-30 KMEMRMKKLWNDKKS
+30 
-45 EGTGQIKDTKKI
+45 
-57 FGKKKTN
+57 
-64 KKEDVR
+64 
-70 KENVKKDDEIFT
+70 
-82 QQEMIREESDRV
+82 
-94 IQGSEETKD
+94 
-103 DEKTSLKNSDKKD
+103 
-116 KRFVLRK
+116 
-123 NKADKKQT
+123 
-131 KNTNKKEVQ
+131 
-140 KKEASFRGKKDRK
+140 
-153 SNTVKNRL
+153 
-161 MGQKTATKPKRKLRI
+161 KRKIRI

-191 IFTCIIVTSISSHTL
+191 IITCIIVTSISSHTL

-211 SELENAMRIAAIS
+211 SELKNAMRIAAAS

-229 TNLYKGDYSQSLNGA
+229 TNLYKGDYTQSLNGA

-262 SKETSFDITM
+262 GKKTSFDITM

-286 SKARANG
+286 SRARANG
-293 TSTDEKVYARV
+293 TSTDDKVYAKV
-304 EKGEKVF
+304 EKGQRVF
-311 LRDFPVEDK
+311 LSDFPVEDK

-338 AVEVAEECSKVQK
+338 AVEVAEECDKVQK
-351 TINKQVQQL
+351 TINKQVRQL
-360 VLLSVL
+360 VLLSIL
-366 IVIAVCAISLL
+366 IVVTVCAISLL
-377 VSRRMVQKMMRIK
+377 SSRQMVQKMLRIK

-437 KESGDSL
+437 KESSDSL
-444 KISADELSDTAQRNT
+444 KVSADELSDTAQKNT
-459 AMAFEVRQSV
+459 SMALKVHQSV
-469 IAISERAKDQAE
+469 LTISERAKDQAE

-507 ARKAEEMSQ
+507 AKKAEEMSR

-523 IIMDLSVSSDDTK
+523 IIAELSLSSDDTK

-543 DQIALMYDAVNDIH
+543 DQITLMYDAVNDIH
-557 KAVELIQSI
+557 KAVELIRSI

-601 AIQSNHSS
+601 AIQSNNSS

-627 DVMHEVSSNMDVQQ
+627 DVMNEVCSNMDVQQ
-641 EKLVMTRNA
+641 EKLVMTREA

-663 NMGNIRQKVVVLN
+663 NMGNIREKVVVLN
-676 TSGADISDA
+676 ASGSDISDSV
-685 IGELSRSA
+685 GELSSSA
-693 DDNAKTAADTMQTV
+693 DDNAQTASDTMSVV
-707 NDMSATMQQVQ
+707 NDMNATMQQVQ
-718 SSSKELM
+718 SSSEELM

-734 LGSFR
+734 LGRFR

>member
-1 MEILKKQKGDCFSC
+1 MEKRMRKIWNNKKSENTDQPKKTKKLFGKKNDTKKAKTEVKTDIQEYEDIGETKRAVWESKTEKEDSEVIEESETEKENKENKVKTKKRITIKKNKAAKAEKKADKEPGQNIKRAKTGMIKSIVKSKKDNSQGRHQKILKKQKDTT
-15 CKQIKTDRGMSVQIE
+15 KQ
-30 KMEMRMKKLWNDKKS
+30 
-45 EGTGQIKDTKKI
+45 
-57 FGKKKTN
+57 
-64 KKEDVR
+64 
-70 KENVKKDDEIFT
+70 
-82 QQEMIREESDRV
+82 
-94 IQGSEETKD
+94 
-103 DEKTSLKNSDKKD
+103 
-116 KRFVLRK
+116 
-123 NKADKKQT
+123 
-131 KNTNKKEVQ
+131 
-140 KKEASFRGKKDRK
+140 
-153 SNTVKNRL
+153 
-161 MGQKTATKPKRKLRI
+161 KRKIRI

-191 IFTCIIVTSISSHTL
+191 IITCIIVTSISSHTL

-211 SELENAMRIAAIS
+211 SELKNAMRIAAVS

-229 TNLYKGDYSQSLNGA
+229 TNLYKGDYTQSLNGA

-262 SKETSFDITM
+262 GKKTSFDITM

-286 SKARANG
+286 SRARANG
-293 TSTDEKVYARV
+293 TSTDDKVYAKV
-304 EKGEKVF
+304 EKGQRVF
-311 LRDFPVEDK
+311 LSDFPVEDK

-338 AVEVAEECSKVQK
+338 AVEVAEECDKVQK
-351 TINKQVQQL
+351 TINKQVRQL
-360 VLLSVL
+360 VLLSIL
-366 IVIAVCAISLL
+366 IVVTVCAISLL
-377 VSRRMVQKMMRIK
+377 SSRQMVQKMLRIK
-390 RFLDRIIEGKLDH
+390 RFLDRIIDGKLDH

-437 KESGDSL
+437 KESSDSL
-444 KISADELSDTAQRNT
+444 KVSADELSDTAQKNT
-459 AMAFEVRQSV
+459 SMALKVHQSV
-469 IAISERAKDQAE
+469 LTISERAKDQAE

-507 ARKAEEMSQ
+507 AKKAEEMSR

-523 IIMDLSVSSDDTK
+523 IIAELSLSSDDTK

-543 DQIALMYDAVNDIH
+543 DQITLMYDAVNDIH

-601 AIQSNHSS
+601 AVQSNNSS

-627 DVMHEVSSNMDVQQ
+627 DVMNEVCSNMDVQQ
-641 EKLVMTRNA
+641 EKLVMTREA

-663 NMGNIRQKVVVLN
+663 NMGNIREKVVVLN
-676 TSGADISDA
+676 ASGSDISDSV
-685 IGELSRSA
+685 GELSSSA
-693 DDNAKTAADTMQTV
+693 DDNAQTASDAMSVV
-707 NDMSATMQQVQ
+707 NDMNATMQQVQ
-718 SSSKELM
+718 SSSEELM

-734 LGSFR
+734 LGRFR

>member
-1 MEILKKQKGDCFSC
+1 MEKRMRKIWNNKKLENTDQPKKTKKLFGKKNDTKKAKTEVKTDIQEYEDIGETKRAVWESKTEKEDSEVIEERETEKENKENKVKTKKRITIKKNKAAKAEKKADKEPGQNIKRAKTGMIKSIVKSKKDNSQGRHQKILKKQKDTT
-15 CKQIKTDRGMSVQIE
+15 KQ
-30 KMEMRMKKLWNDKKS
+30 
-45 EGTGQIKDTKKI
+45 
-57 FGKKKTN
+57 
-64 KKEDVR
+64 
-70 KENVKKDDEIFT
+70 
-82 QQEMIREESDRV
+82 
-94 IQGSEETKD
+94 
-103 DEKTSLKNSDKKD
+103 
-116 KRFVLRK
+116 
-123 NKADKKQT
+123 
-131 KNTNKKEVQ
+131 
-140 KKEASFRGKKDRK
+140 
-153 SNTVKNRL
+153 
-161 MGQKTATKPKRKLRI
+161 KRKIRI

-191 IFTCIIVTSISSHTL
+191 IITCIIVTSISSHTL

-211 SELENAMRIAAIS
+211 SELKNAMRIAAVS

-229 TNLYKGDYSQSLNGA
+229 TNLYKGDYTQSLNGA

-262 SKETSFDITM
+262 GKKTSFDITM

-286 SKARANG
+286 SRARANG
-293 TSTDEKVYARV
+293 TATDDKVYAKV
-304 EKGEKVF
+304 EKGQRVF
-311 LRDFPVEDK
+311 LSDFPVEDK

-338 AVEVAEECSKVQK
+338 AVEVAEECDKVQK
-351 TINKQVQQL
+351 TINKQVRQL
-360 VLLSVL
+360 VLLSIL
-366 IVIAVCAISLL
+366 IVVTVCAISLL
-377 VSRRMVQKMMRIK
+377 SSRQMVQKMLRIK

-437 KESGDSL
+437 KESSDSL
-444 KISADELSDTAQRNT
+444 KVSADELSDTAQKNT
-459 AMAFEVRQSV
+459 SMALKVHQSV
-469 IAISERAKDQAE
+469 LTISERAKDQAE

-507 ARKAEEMSQ
+507 AKKAEEMSR

-523 IIMDLSVSSDDTK
+523 IIAELSLSSDDTK

-543 DQIALMYDAVNDIH
+543 DQITLMYDAVNDIH

-601 AIQSNHSS
+601 AIQSNNSS
-609 MDIQKMLERV
+609 MDIQKV

-627 DVMHEVSSNMDVQQ
+627 DVMNEVCSNMDVQQ
-641 EKLVMTRNA
+641 EKLVMTREA

-663 NMGNIRQKVVVLN
+663 NMGNIREKVVVLN
-676 TSGADISDA
+676 ASGSDISDSV
-685 IGELSRSA
+685 GELSSSA
-693 DDNAKTAADTMQTV
+693 DDNAQTASDTMSVV
-707 NDMSATMQQVQ
+707 NDMNATMQQVQ
-718 SSSKELM
+718 SSSEELM

-734 LGSFR
+734 LGRFR

>member
-1 MEILKKQKGDCFSC
+1 MEKRMRKIWNNKKSENTDQPKKTKKLFGKKNDTKKAKTEVKTDIQKYEDIGETKRAVWESKTEKEDSEVIEESETEKENKENKVKTKKRITIKKNKDAKAEKKADKEPGQNIKRAKTGMIKSIVKSKKDNSQGRHQKILKKQKDTT
-15 CKQIKTDRGMSVQIE
+15 KQ
-30 KMEMRMKKLWNDKKS
+30 
-45 EGTGQIKDTKKI
+45 
-57 FGKKKTN
+57 
-64 KKEDVR
+64 
-70 KENVKKDDEIFT
+70 
-82 QQEMIREESDRV
+82 
-94 IQGSEETKD
+94 
-103 DEKTSLKNSDKKD
+103 
-116 KRFVLRK
+116 
-123 NKADKKQT
+123 
-131 KNTNKKEVQ
+131 
-140 KKEASFRGKKDRK
+140 
-153 SNTVKNRL
+153 
-161 MGQKTATKPKRKLRI
+161 KRKIRI

-191 IFTCIIVTSISSHTL
+191 IITCIIVTSISSHTL

-211 SELENAMRIAAIS
+211 SELKNAMRIAAAS

-229 TNLYKGDYSQSLNGA
+229 TNLYKGDYTQSLNGA

-262 SKETSFDITM
+262 GKKTSFDITM

-286 SKARANG
+286 SRARANG
-293 TSTDEKVYARV
+293 TSTDDKVYAKV
-304 EKGEKVF
+304 EKGQRVF
-311 LRDFPVEDK
+311 LSDFPVEDK

-338 AVEVAEECSKVQK
+338 AVEVAEECDKVQK
-351 TINKQVQQL
+351 TINKQVRQL
-360 VLLSVL
+360 VLLSIL
-366 IVIAVCAISLL
+366 IVVTVCAISLL
-377 VSRRMVQKMMRIK
+377 SARQMVQKMLRIK

-437 KESGDSL
+437 KESSDSL
-444 KISADELSDTAQRNT
+444 KVSADELSDTAQKNT
-459 AMAFEVRQSV
+459 SMALKVHQSV
-469 IAISERAKDQAE
+469 LTISERAKDQAE

-507 ARKAEEMSQ
+507 AKKAEEMSR

-523 IIMDLSVSSDDTK
+523 IIAELSLSSDDTK

-543 DQIALMYDAVNDIH
+543 DQITLMYDAVNDIH

-601 AIQSNHSS
+601 AIQSNNSS

-627 DVMHEVSSNMDVQQ
+627 DVMNEVCSNMDVQQ
-641 EKLVMTRNA
+641 EKLVMTREA

-663 NMGNIRQKVVVLN
+663 NMGNIREKVVVLN
-676 TSGADISDA
+676 ASGSDISDSV
-685 IGELSRSA
+685 GELSSSA
-693 DDNAKTAADTMQTV
+693 DDNAQTASDTMSVV
-707 NDMSATMQQVQ
+707 NDMNATMQQVQ
-718 SSSKELM
+718 SSSEELM

-734 LGSFR
+734 LGRFR

>member
-1 MEILKKQKGDCFSC
+1 MEKRMRKIWNNKKSENTDQPKKTKKLFGKKNDTKKAKTEVKTDIQEYEDIGETKRAVWESKTEKEDSEVIEESETEKENKENKVKTKKRITIKKNKDAKAEKKADKEPGQNIKRAKTGIIKSIVKSKKDNSQGRHQKILKKQKDTT
-15 CKQIKTDRGMSVQIE
+15 KQ
-30 KMEMRMKKLWNDKKS
+30 
-45 EGTGQIKDTKKI
+45 
-57 FGKKKTN
+57 
-64 KKEDVR
+64 
-70 KENVKKDDEIFT
+70 
-82 QQEMIREESDRV
+82 
-94 IQGSEETKD
+94 
-103 DEKTSLKNSDKKD
+103 
-116 KRFVLRK
+116 
-123 NKADKKQT
+123 
-131 KNTNKKEVQ
+131 
-140 KKEASFRGKKDRK
+140 
-153 SNTVKNRL
+153 
-161 MGQKTATKPKRKLRI
+161 KRKIRI

-191 IFTCIIVTSISSHTL
+191 IITCIIVTSISSHTL

-211 SELENAMRIAAIS
+211 SELKNAMRIAAVS

-229 TNLYKGDYSQSLNGA
+229 TNLYKGDYTQSLNGA

-262 SKETSFDITM
+262 GKKTSFDITM

-286 SKARANG
+286 SRARANG
-293 TSTDEKVYARV
+293 TSTDDKVYAKV
-304 EKGEKVF
+304 EKGQRVF
-311 LRDFPVEDK
+311 LSDFPVEDK

-338 AVEVAEECSKVQK
+338 AVEVAEECDKVQK
-351 TINKQVQQL
+351 TINKQVRQL
-360 VLLSVL
+360 VLLSIL
-366 IVIAVCAISLL
+366 IVVTVCAISLL
-377 VSRRMVQKMMRIK
+377 SSRQMVQKMLRIK

-437 KESGDSL
+437 KESSDSL
-444 KISADELSDTAQRNT
+444 KVSADELSDTAQKNT
-459 AMAFEVRQSV
+459 SMALKVHQSV
-469 IAISERAKDQAE
+469 LTISERAKDQAE

-507 ARKAEEMSQ
+507 AKKAEEMSR

-523 IIMDLSVSSDDTK
+523 IIAELSLSSDDTK

-543 DQIALMYDAVNDIH
+543 DQITLMYDAVNDIH
-557 KAVELIQSI
+557 KAVELIRSI

-601 AIQSNHSS
+601 AIQSNNSS

-627 DVMHEVSSNMDVQQ
+627 DVMNEVCSNMDVQQ
-641 EKLVMTRNA
+641 EKLVMTREA

-663 NMGNIRQKVVVLN
+663 NMGNIREKVVVLN
-676 TSGADISDA
+676 ASGSDISDSV
-685 IGELSRSA
+685 GELSSSA
-693 DDNAKTAADTMQTV
+693 DDNAQTASDTMSVV
-707 NDMSATMQQVQ
+707 NDMNATMQQVQ
-718 SSSKELM
+718 SSSEELM

-734 LGSFR
+734 LGRFR

>member
-1 MEILKKQKGDCFSC
+1 MEKRMRKIWNNKKSENTDQPKKTKKLFGKKNDTKKAKTEVKTDIQEYEDIGETKRAVWESKTEKEDSEVIEESETEKENKENKVKTKKRITIKKNKDAKAEKKADKEPGQNIKRAKTGMIKSIVKSKKDNSQGRHQKILKKQKDTT
-15 CKQIKTDRGMSVQIE
+15 KQ
-30 KMEMRMKKLWNDKKS
+30 
-45 EGTGQIKDTKKI
+45 
-57 FGKKKTN
+57 
-64 KKEDVR
+64 
-70 KENVKKDDEIFT
+70 
-82 QQEMIREESDRV
+82 
-94 IQGSEETKD
+94 
-103 DEKTSLKNSDKKD
+103 
-116 KRFVLRK
+116 
-123 NKADKKQT
+123 
-131 KNTNKKEVQ
+131 
-140 KKEASFRGKKDRK
+140 
-153 SNTVKNRL
+153 
-161 MGQKTATKPKRKLRI
+161 KRKIRI

-191 IFTCIIVTSISSHTL
+191 IITCIIVTSISSHTL

-211 SELENAMRIAAIS
+211 SELKNAMRIAAVS

-229 TNLYKGDYSQSLNGA
+229 TNLYKGDYTQSLNGA

-262 SKETSFDITM
+262 GKKTSFDITM

-286 SKARANG
+286 SRARANG
-293 TSTDEKVYARV
+293 TSTDDKVYAKV
-304 EKGEKVF
+304 EKGQRVF
-311 LRDFPVEDK
+311 LSDFPVEDK

-338 AVEVAEECSKVQK
+338 AVEVAEECDKVQK
-351 TINKQVQQL
+351 TINKQVRQL
-360 VLLSVL
+360 VLLSIL
-366 IVIAVCAISLL
+366 IVVTVCAISLL
-377 VSRRMVQKMMRIK
+377 SSRQMVQKMLRIK

-437 KESGDSL
+437 KESSDSL
-444 KISADELSDTAQRNT
+444 KVSADELSDTAQKNT
-459 AMAFEVRQSV
+459 SMALKVHQSV
-469 IAISERAKDQAE
+469 LTISERAKDQAE

-507 ARKAEEMSQ
+507 AKKAEEMSR

-523 IIMDLSVSSDDTK
+523 IIAELSLSSDDTK

-543 DQIALMYDAVNDIH
+543 DQITLMYDAVNDIH
-557 KAVELIQSI
+557 KAVELIRSI

-601 AIQSNHSS
+601 AIQSDNSS

-627 DVMHEVSSNMDVQQ
+627 DVMNEVCSNMDVQQ
-641 EKLVMTRNA
+641 EKLVMTREA

-663 NMGNIRQKVVVLN
+663 NMGNIRKKVVVLN
-676 TSGADISDA
+676 ASGSDISDVV
-685 IGELSRSA
+685 GELSSSA
-693 DDNAKTAADTMQTV
+693 DDNAQTASDTMSVV
-707 NDMSATMQQVQ
+707 NDMNATMQQVQ
-718 SSSKELM
+718 SSSEELM

-734 LGSFR
+734 LGRFR